1 MPGDM
6 KPYMD
11 LAEIAAQEFQN
22 KTGRYLDPN
31 LIWAQWY
38 HETGGFTSE
47 LFRTGNNLGGFTT
60 TEDMGDDWRQPDGD
74 LWYRPFSSREEGA
87 RFAGAY
93 LANYVENGI
102 ADATDPVSYAQAL
115 KNGGYYG
122 ASVEEYASGLTSAL
136 GVSPDFQVFEEAHPI
151 GPWGETPAPIPE
163 DNRHPSYV
171 ERTWEEIKDKFID
184 NAVDDGAWAVLRNL
198 WANINASGVSH
209 FLDTYNPS
217 QEEVEMVKR
226 ELPDTDTQGNKIAGA
241 LAAQEYVLTHASSAE
256 ALQELLYMKQE
267 DMQRR
272 ARVSQMEYGLSTLG
286 SVVGALFDPVTIV
299 AAGVSGGT
307 ALLAKAG
314 KVAAL
319 TKKISLLKKQMRVSS
334 AITGMDNF
342 AIQCGTKVALGSAV
356 ATTNRW
362 AAKNYGGWEP
372 DYASAA
378 FLGGAIGGAIGL
390 AGRLRK
396 AGVRGKKINALED
409 TIEQTKRTIVAQ
421 AEDYV
426 SPMSHKGQVV
436 DYLSKVNQ
444 RRLADGSK
452 EAQELMD
459 ANKLFI
465 VSREHAEKL
474 AAHNGISLDKKAVAF
489 TDKASGVS
497 VLLSDKVTPKNIK
510 GLVAHEVG
518 VHQGFKAIVKDKKM
532 YDNIMDIVK
541 QKMQRSSNKAWRQA
555 AKQADTP
562 EEALAYWAEHTFNN
576 KDSLWKYL
584 KKALYKNEEDLSD
597 VALKK
602 LVQQSLKTT
611 GLSALVKHQQAYQDV
626 VHLIEKRRY
635 NKGAIKSYRNWEKAK
650 QQTKTTDK
658 AIQYWL
664 SHYYD
669 ENDRVWQKLKRSL
682 DTQGMQINDADIRD
696 ILVRGYAF
704 KNQPVASSLSDGSN
718 VVMDIHY
725 SKDNMLTPVHET
737 FMDTKGAVSKENK
750 HWYLDFLGLHFSPGE
765 WLEAGWLPGTLYGK
779 LSSSR
784 LPRLREAANILLH
797 DAQMRGHER
806 FGMTQSTEDIK
817 RFMQDRWLS
826 MYNDFMDDRIKY
838 TVKTYGHVGALRNK
852 YINKVNEDIVKCYNL
867 LNENC
872 AALGKT
878 DTLSKYPAEIVS
890 LARRM
895 KAIRKDMMEFGAAE
909 GEKLG
914 GRKGTGAYLSHDGLF
929 NDDEFY
935 RIVDMDKMYD
945 YVGAHYYG
953 GTKGWDKFQDMLTD
967 YAKRNANKKVIREQ
981 LEHKAKQDFDI
992 ARLQYNSKPHGPKD
1006 VPPVKTDVTDE
1017 AVDAWIEENAKDWA
1031 FGIKDR
1037 HMSDMEF
1044 MDGDVSTFRDSM
1056 ASFNHRFPMDT
1067 SAEMDIGN
1075 GVTFCFDR
1083 DMRDFDIDKIMP
1095 QMINRMSGDVA
1106 LHATFGE
1113 GGTKD
1118 FLDTCAQE
1126 LEKSKHILGKGGAE
1140 RQKDALRRSI
1150 QMIRGVGDYNTADMK
1165 NWNLLSNMIR
1175 KHSYANVGGNMTFAQ
1190 TGEIGSMVAY
1200 SGFHSLLSG
1209 IPVFG
1214 KTLAR
1219 GWRHMSNG
1227 ELASI
1232 AEAAEKHLKGESI
1245 ATKAWH
1251 MSSSMTNRAFS
1262 QTMAHNDDGSRTLL
1276 STVAD
1281 NAYKWTHRESL
1292 LTSTV
1297 NQMTKLTD
1305 AMEQESRISAI
1316 TDLIDWANGKT
1327 FSAFRNPVS
1336 VKKLKAA
1343 GVSDTVSMK
1352 RDIKK
1357 YLDVPQD
1364 QVAAS
1369 MDKWMQ
1375 ESPDTFTLWRQLVRN
1390 QSLRSIQQQTIG
1402 NTGYLK
1408 DANWFTKLFFQFKD
1422 FTFRTINGQMMRA
1435 LQSHEVDDG
1444 LALMFSMGTNAMTY
1458 YGLTVARGYAMYP
1471 NDQAKREA
1479 FFDRN
1484 LTPQRLALAG
1494 LTRAS
1499 FMSILSVGTD
1509 VAEMFTNF
1517 QGFRTTVDNTYKKPR
1532 SDMSVSGKLGRAIG
1546 QAPAIGVLD
1555 KTAYGAVGAYDL
1567 ATHQGDTR
1575 DFDNLMRSLPL
1586 GSWWAMVG
1594 VSSLIKDK
1602 VNIKKP
1608 KTKKPTPKK
1617 KVYKQ
1622 KGLLEKLTGG

>member
-1 MPGDM
+1 M

-74 LWYRPFSSREEGA
+74 LWYKPFSSREDGA

-163 DNRHPSYV
+163 DNRHPSYF
-171 ERTWEEIKDKFID
+171 ERTWEETKDKFID

-378 FLGGAIGGAIGL
+378 FLGGTIGGAIGL

-474 AAHNGISLDKKAVAF
+474 AAYNGISLDKKAVAF

-518 VHQGFKAIVKDKKM
+518 VHQGLQHMMPESSYKQVL
-532 YDNIMDIVK
+532 NTVQ
-541 QKMQRSSNKAWRQA
+541 QKMQTSKNPAWQMA
-555 AKQADTP
+555 AKQANSP
-562 EEALAYWAEHTFNN
+562 EEALAYWVEHSFNKKEKFWQRLKKNIINKDTTDEELKDLIIRGVQNEINN
-576 KDSLWKYL
+576 KQ
-584 KKALYKNEEDLSD
+584 
-597 VALKK
+597 VVTP
-602 LVQQSLKTT
+602 LV
-611 GLSALVKHQQAYQDV
+611 
-626 VHLIEKRRY
+626 
-635 NKGAIKSYRNWEKAK
+635 
-650 QQTKTTDK
+650 
-658 AIQYWL
+658 
-664 SHYYD
+664 
-669 ENDRVWQKLKRSL
+669 
-682 DTQGMQINDADIRD
+682 
-696 ILVRGYAF
+696 
-704 KNQPVASSLSDGSN
+704 DGSN

-779 LSSSR
+779 LASSR

-872 AALGKT
+872 AALGKA

-953 GTKGWDKFQDMLTD
+953 GAKGWDKFQDMLTD
-967 YAKRNANKKVIREQ
+967 YARRNANRKVIREQ
-981 LEHKAKQDFDI
+981 LEHKAQQDFDI
-992 ARLQYNSKPHGPKD
+992 ARLQYNSKSHGPKD

-1044 MDGDVSTFRDSM
+1044 MDGDVSTFRDNM

-1118 FLDTCAQE
+1118 FLDTCTQE

-1140 RQKDALRRSI
+1140 RQKDVLRRSI

-1165 NWNLLSNMIR
+1165 NMNLLSNMIR

-1219 GWRHMSNG
+1219 GWRHMSKG

-1232 AEAAEKHLKGESI
+1232 AEAAEKHLRGESI

-1262 QTMAHNDDGSRTLL
+1262 QTMAHNDDNSRTLL

-1281 NAYKWTHRESL
+1281 SAYKWTHRESL

-1336 VKKLKAA
+1336 AKKLKAA

-1408 DANWFTKLFFQFKD
+1408 DANCFTKLFFQFKD

-1444 LALMFSMGTNAMTY
+1444 MALMFSMGTNAMTY
-1458 YGLTVARGYAMYP
+1458 YGMTVARGYAMYP
-1471 NDQAKREA
+1471 NDTAKRDA

-1509 VAEMFTNF
+1509 VAEMTTGF
-1517 QGFRTTVDNTYKKPR
+1517 QGFRTTVDNTYKKPY
-1532 SDMSVSGKLGRAIG
+1532 SDMSVGGKAGKFFG
-1546 QAPAIGVLD
+1546 QAPAAGVID
-1555 KTAYGAVGAYDL
+1555 KTTYGTIGAYNL

-1594 VSSLIKDK
+1594 VSSLIKD
-1602 VNIKKP
+1602 NLNLKKP
-1608 KTKKPTPKK
+1608 RPKK
-1617 KVYKQ
+1617 VAPKKREHKQ

>member
-163 DNRHPSYV
+163 DNRHPSYF
-171 ERTWEEIKDKFID
+171 ERTWEETKDKFID

-241 LAAQEYVLTHASSAE
+241 LAAQDYVLTHASSAE

-378 FLGGAIGGAIGL
+378 FLGGAIGGVIGL

-474 AAHNGISLDKKAVAF
+474 AAYNGISLDKKALAF

-518 VHQGFKAIVKDKKM
+518 VHQGLQHMIPESSYKQLLNTVQ
-532 YDNIMDIVK
+532 
-541 QKMQRSSNKAWRQA
+541 QKMQTSKDPAWQIA
-555 AKQADTP
+555 AKQADNP
-562 EEALAYWAEHTFNN
+562 EEALAYWVEHSFNKKEKFWQRLKKNITNKEATDEELKDLIIRGVQNEINN
-576 KDSLWKYL
+576 K
-584 KKALYKNEEDLSD
+584 
-597 VALKK
+597 
-602 LVQQSLKTT
+602 Q
-611 GLSALVKHQQAYQDV
+611 V
-626 VHLIEKRRY
+626 V
-635 NKGAIKSYRNWEKAK
+635 
-650 QQTKTTDK
+650 T
-658 AIQYWL
+658 
-664 SHYYD
+664 
-669 ENDRVWQKLKRSL
+669 
-682 DTQGMQINDADIRD
+682 
-696 ILVRGYAF
+696 
-704 KNQPVASSLSDGSN
+704 PLSDGSN

-779 LSSSR
+779 LASSR

-806 FGMTQSTEDIK
+806 FGMTQPTEDIK

-953 GTKGWDKFQDMLTD
+953 GAKGWDKFQDMLTD

-1017 AVDAWIEENAKDWA
+1017 AVDAWIDENAKDWA
-1031 FGIKDR
+1031 FGIRDR

-1044 MDGDVSTFRDSM
+1044 MDGDVSTFRDNM

-1190 TGEIGSMVAY
+1190 TGEIGSMAAY

-1227 ELASI
+1227 EMASI

-1281 NAYKWTHRESL
+1281 SAYKWTHRESL

-1336 VKKLKAA
+1336 AKKLKAA

-1357 YLDVPQD
+1357 YLDVSQD

-1408 DANWFTKLFFQFKD
+1408 DANWYTKLFFQFKD

-1444 LALMFSMGTNAMTY
+1444 MALMFSMGTNAMTY

-1471 NDQAKREA
+1471 NDTAKREA

-1509 VAEMFTNF
+1509 VAEMFTDF

-1532 SDMSVSGKLGRAIG
+1532 SDMSVSGKLGKAIG

>member
-163 DNRHPSYV
+163 DNRHPSYF
-171 ERTWEEIKDKFID
+171 ERTWEETKDKFID

-256 ALQELLYMKQE
+256 ALQELLHMKQE

-396 AGVRGKKINALED
+396 ADVRGKKINALED

-518 VHQGFKAIVKDKKM
+518 VHQGLQH
-532 YDNIMDIVK
+532 IMPESSYKQLLNTVQ
-541 QKMQRSSNKAWRQA
+541 QKMQTSKDPAWQIA
-555 AKQADTP
+555 AKQADNP
-562 EEALAYWAEHTFNN
+562 EEALAYWVEHSFNKKEKFWQRLKKNITNKEATDEELKDLIIRGVQNEINN
-576 KDSLWKYL
+576 K
-584 KKALYKNEEDLSD
+584 
-597 VALKK
+597 
-602 LVQQSLKTT
+602 Q
-611 GLSALVKHQQAYQDV
+611 V
-626 VHLIEKRRY
+626 VTPL
-635 NKGAIKSYRNWEKAK
+635 A
-650 QQTKTTDK
+650 
-658 AIQYWL
+658 
-664 SHYYD
+664 
-669 ENDRVWQKLKRSL
+669 
-682 DTQGMQINDADIRD
+682 
-696 ILVRGYAF
+696 
-704 KNQPVASSLSDGSN
+704 DGSN

-725 SKDNMLTPVHET
+725 SKNNMLTPVHET

-779 LSSSR
+779 LASSR

-826 MYNDFMDDRIKY
+826 MYNDFVDDRIKY

-872 AALGKT
+872 AALGKA
-878 DTLSKYPAEIVS
+878 DTLSKCPAEIVS

-953 GTKGWDKFQDMLTD
+953 GAKGWDKFQDMLTD
-967 YAKRNANKKVIREQ
+967 YAKRNANRKVIREQ

-992 ARLQYNSKPHGPKD
+992 ARLKYNSKPHGPKD
-1006 VPPVKTDVTDE
+1006 VPPVKTYVTDE
-1017 AVDAWIEENAKDWA
+1017 VVDAWIEENAKDWA
-1031 FGIKDR
+1031 FGIRDR

-1044 MDGDVSTFRDSM
+1044 MDGDVSTFRDNM

-1281 NAYKWTHRESL
+1281 SAYKWTHRESL

-1336 VKKLKAA
+1336 AKKLKAA

-1408 DANWFTKLFFQFKD
+1408 DANWYTKLFFQFKD

-1444 LALMFSMGTNAMTY
+1444 MALMFSMGTNAMTY

-1471 NDQAKREA
+1471 NDTAKRDA

-1509 VAEMFTNF
+1509 VAEMFTDF

-1532 SDMSVSGKLGRAIG
+1532 SDMSVSGKLGKAIG

-1555 KTAYGAVGAYDL
+1555 KTAYGAAGAYDL

-1617 KVYKQ
+1617 KIYKQ

>member
-74 LWYRPFSSREEGA
+74 LWYKPFSSREEGA

-163 DNRHPSYV
+163 DNRHPSYF
-171 ERTWEEIKDKFID
+171 ERTWEETKDKFID

-256 ALQELLYMKQE
+256 ALQELLHMKQE

-286 SVVGALFDPVTIV
+286 SIVGALFDPVTIV

-474 AAHNGISLDKKAVAF
+474 AAYNGISLDKKAVAF

-518 VHQGFKAIVKDKKM
+518 VHQGLQH
-532 YDNIMDIVK
+532 IMPESSYKQLLNTVQ
-541 QKMQRSSNKAWRQA
+541 QKMQTSKDPAWQIA
-555 AKQADTP
+555 AKQADNP
-562 EEALAYWAEHTFNN
+562 EEALAYWVEHSFNKKEKFWQRLKKNITNKEATDEELKDLIIRGVQNEINN
-576 KDSLWKYL
+576 K
-584 KKALYKNEEDLSD
+584 
-597 VALKK
+597 
-602 LVQQSLKTT
+602 Q
-611 GLSALVKHQQAYQDV
+611 V
-626 VHLIEKRRY
+626 VTPL
-635 NKGAIKSYRNWEKAK
+635 A
-650 QQTKTTDK
+650 
-658 AIQYWL
+658 
-664 SHYYD
+664 
-669 ENDRVWQKLKRSL
+669 
-682 DTQGMQINDADIRD
+682 
-696 ILVRGYAF
+696 
-704 KNQPVASSLSDGSN
+704 DGSN

-779 LSSSR
+779 LASSR

-826 MYNDFMDDRIKY
+826 MYNDFVDDRIKY

-872 AALGKT
+872 AALGKS

-953 GTKGWDKFQDMLTD
+953 GAKGWDKFQDMLTD
-967 YAKRNANKKVIREQ
+967 YARRNANRTVIREQ

-1006 VPPVKTDVTDE
+1006 VPPVKTEVTDE
-1017 AVDAWIEENAKDWA
+1017 IVGAWIDENAKDWA
-1031 FGIKDR
+1031 FGIRDR

-1281 NAYKWTHRESL
+1281 SAYKWTHRESL

-1336 VKKLKAA
+1336 AKKLKAV

-1408 DANWFTKLFFQFKD
+1408 DANWYTKLFFQFKD

-1444 LALMFSMGTNAMTY
+1444 MALMFSMGTNAMTY
-1458 YGLTVARGYAMYP
+1458 YGLTVVRGYAMYP

-1484 LTPQRLALAG
+1484 LTAQRLALAG

-1509 VAEMFTNF
+1509 VAEMFTDF

-1532 SDMSVSGKLGRAIG
+1532 SDMTVSGKLGKAIG

-1555 KTAYGAVGAYDL
+1555 KTAYGAAGAYDL

>member
-74 LWYRPFSSREEGA
+74 LWYKPFSSREEGA

-163 DNRHPSYV
+163 DNRHPSYF
-171 ERTWEEIKDKFID
+171 ERTWEETKDKFID

-256 ALQELLYMKQE
+256 ALQELLYMKRE

-356 ATTNRW
+356 STTNRW

-474 AAHNGISLDKKAVAF
+474 AAYNGVSLDKKAAAF

-518 VHQGFKAIVKDKKM
+518 VHQGLQHMMPESSYKQLLNTVQ
-532 YDNIMDIVK
+532 
-541 QKMQRSSNKAWRQA
+541 QKMQTSKDPAWQIA
-555 AKQADTP
+555 AKQADNP
-562 EEALAYWAEHTFNN
+562 EEALAYWVEHSFNKKEKFWQRLKKNITNKEATDEELKDLIIRGVQNEINN
-576 KDSLWKYL
+576 K
-584 KKALYKNEEDLSD
+584 
-597 VALKK
+597 
-602 LVQQSLKTT
+602 Q
-611 GLSALVKHQQAYQDV
+611 V
-626 VHLIEKRRY
+626 VTPL
-635 NKGAIKSYRNWEKAK
+635 A
-650 QQTKTTDK
+650 
-658 AIQYWL
+658 
-664 SHYYD
+664 
-669 ENDRVWQKLKRSL
+669 
-682 DTQGMQINDADIRD
+682 
-696 ILVRGYAF
+696 
-704 KNQPVASSLSDGSN
+704 DGSN

-878 DTLSKYPAEIVS
+878 DTLSKYPADIVS

-895 KAIRKDMMEFGAAE
+895 KALRKDMMEFGAAE

-935 RIVDMDKMYD
+935 RVVNMDKMYD

-953 GTKGWDKFQDMLTD
+953 GSKGWDKFQEMLTD

-1006 VPPVKTDVTDE
+1006 VPPVKIEVTDE

-1165 NWNLLSNMIR
+1165 NMNLLSNMIR

-1281 NAYKWTHRESL
+1281 SAYKWTHRESL

-1327 FSAFRNPVS
+1327 FSVFRNPVS
-1336 VKKLKAA
+1336 AKKLKAA

-1357 YLDVPQD
+1357 YLDVSQD

-1408 DANWFTKLFFQFKD
+1408 DANWYTKLFFQFKD

-1444 LALMFSMGTNAMTY
+1444 MALMFSMGTNAMTY

-1471 NDQAKREA
+1471 NDTAKREA

-1509 VAEMFTNF
+1509 VAEMTTGF
-1517 QGFRTTVDNTYKKPR
+1517 QGFRTTVDNTYKKPY
-1532 SDMSVSGKLGRAIG
+1532 SDMSVGGKAGKFFG
-1546 QAPAIGVLD
+1546 QAPAAGVID
-1555 KTAYGAVGAYDL
+1555 KTTYGTIGAYNL

-1594 VSSLIKDK
+1594 VSSLIKD
-1602 VNIKKP
+1602 NLNLKKP
-1608 KTKKPTPKK
+1608 RPKK
-1617 KVYKQ
+1617 VAPKKREHKQ

>member
-163 DNRHPSYV
+163 DNRHPSYF
-171 ERTWEEIKDKFID
+171 ERTWEETKDKFID

-256 ALQELLYMKQE
+256 ALQELLHMKQE

-286 SVVGALFDPVTIV
+286 SIVGALFDPVTIV

-474 AAHNGISLDKKAVAF
+474 AAYNGISLDKKAVAF

-518 VHQGFKAIVKDKKM
+518 VHQGLQH
-532 YDNIMDIVK
+532 IMPENSYKQLLNTVQ
-541 QKMQRSSNKAWRQA
+541 QKMQTSKDPAWQIA
-555 AKQADTP
+555 AKQADNP
-562 EEALAYWAEHTFNN
+562 EEALAYWVEHSFNKKEKFWQRLKKNITNKEATDEELKDLIIRGVQNEINN
-576 KDSLWKYL
+576 K
-584 KKALYKNEEDLSD
+584 
-597 VALKK
+597 
-602 LVQQSLKTT
+602 Q
-611 GLSALVKHQQAYQDV
+611 V
-626 VHLIEKRRY
+626 VTPL
-635 NKGAIKSYRNWEKAK
+635 A
-650 QQTKTTDK
+650 
-658 AIQYWL
+658 
-664 SHYYD
+664 
-669 ENDRVWQKLKRSL
+669 
-682 DTQGMQINDADIRD
+682 
-696 ILVRGYAF
+696 
-704 KNQPVASSLSDGSN
+704 DGSN

-725 SKDNMLTPVHET
+725 SKNNMLTPVHET

-779 LSSSR
+779 LASSR

-826 MYNDFMDDRIKY
+826 MYNDFVDDRIKY

-872 AALGKT
+872 AALGKA
-878 DTLSKYPAEIVS
+878 DTLSKCPAEIVS

-953 GTKGWDKFQDMLTD
+953 GAKGWDKFQDMLTD
-967 YAKRNANKKVIREQ
+967 YAKRNANRKVIREQ

-992 ARLQYNSKPHGPKD
+992 ARLKYNSKPHGPKD
-1006 VPPVKTDVTDE
+1006 APPIKTDVTDE
-1017 AVDAWIEENAKDWA
+1017 VVDAWIEENAKDWA
-1031 FGIKDR
+1031 FGIRDR

-1044 MDGDVSTFRDSM
+1044 MDGDVSTFRDNM

-1281 NAYKWTHRESL
+1281 SAYKWTHRESL

-1327 FSAFRNPVS
+1327 FSVFRNPVS
-1336 VKKLKAA
+1336 AKKLKAA

-1408 DANWFTKLFFQFKD
+1408 DANWYTKLFFQFKD

-1444 LALMFSMGTNAMTY
+1444 MALMFSMGTNAMTY

-1471 NDQAKREA
+1471 NDTAKRDA

-1532 SDMSVSGKLGRAIG
+1532 SDMSVSGKLGKAIG

-1555 KTAYGAVGAYDL
+1555 KTAYGAAGAYDL

>member
-163 DNRHPSYV
+163 DNRHPSYF
-171 ERTWEEIKDKFID
+171 ERTWEETKDKFID

-256 ALQELLYMKQE
+256 ALQELLHMKQE

-286 SVVGALFDPVTIV
+286 SIVGALFDPVTIV

-474 AAHNGISLDKKAVAF
+474 AAYNGISLDKKAVAF

-518 VHQGFKAIVKDKKM
+518 VHQGLQH
-532 YDNIMDIVK
+532 IMPESSYKQLLNTVQ
-541 QKMQRSSNKAWRQA
+541 QKMQTSKDPAWQIA
-555 AKQADTP
+555 AKQADNP
-562 EEALAYWAEHTFNN
+562 EEALAYWVEHSFNKKEKFWQRLKKNITNKEATDEELKDLIIRGVQNEINN
-576 KDSLWKYL
+576 K
-584 KKALYKNEEDLSD
+584 
-597 VALKK
+597 
-602 LVQQSLKTT
+602 Q
-611 GLSALVKHQQAYQDV
+611 V
-626 VHLIEKRRY
+626 VTPL
-635 NKGAIKSYRNWEKAK
+635 A
-650 QQTKTTDK
+650 
-658 AIQYWL
+658 
-664 SHYYD
+664 
-669 ENDRVWQKLKRSL
+669 
-682 DTQGMQINDADIRD
+682 
-696 ILVRGYAF
+696 
-704 KNQPVASSLSDGSN
+704 DGSN

-725 SKDNMLTPVHET
+725 SKNNMLTPVHET

-779 LSSSR
+779 LASSR

-826 MYNDFMDDRIKY
+826 MYNDFVDDRIKY

-872 AALGKT
+872 AALGKA
-878 DTLSKYPAEIVS
+878 DTLSKCPAEIVS

-895 KAIRKDMMEFGAAE
+895 KAIRKDMMEFGVTE

-953 GTKGWDKFQDMLTD
+953 GAKGWDKFQDMLTD
-967 YAKRNANKKVIREQ
+967 YAKRNANRKVIREQ

-992 ARLQYNSKPHGPKD
+992 ARLKYNSKPHGPKD

-1031 FGIKDR
+1031 FGIRDR

-1044 MDGDVSTFRDSM
+1044 MDGDVSTFRDNM

-1165 NWNLLSNMIR
+1165 NMNLLSNMIR

-1219 GWRHMSNG
+1219 GWRHMSKG

-1251 MSSSMTNRAFS
+1251 MSSSMTNHAFS
-1262 QTMAHNDDGSRTLL
+1262 QSMAHNDDGSRTLL

-1352 RDIKK
+1352 QDIKK

-1364 QVAAS
+1364 QVATS

-1408 DANWFTKLFFQFKD
+1408 DANWYTKLFFQFKD

-1444 LALMFSMGTNAMTY
+1444 MALMFSMGTNAMTY

-1484 LTPQRLALAG
+1484 LTAQRLALAG

-1509 VAEMFTNF
+1509 VAEMFTDF

-1532 SDMSVSGKLGRAIG
+1532 SDMTVSGKLGKAIG

-1555 KTAYGAVGAYDL
+1555 KTAYGAAGAYDL

>member
-163 DNRHPSYV
+163 DNRHPSYF
-171 ERTWEEIKDKFID
+171 ERTWEETKDKFID

-209 FLDTYNPS
+209 FLNTYNPS

-474 AAHNGISLDKKAVAF
+474 AAYNGISLDKKAVAF

-518 VHQGFKAIVKDKKM
+518 VHQGLQHMMPENSYKQLLNTVQ
-532 YDNIMDIVK
+532 
-541 QKMQRSSNKAWRQA
+541 QKMQTSKDPAWQIA
-555 AKQADTP
+555 AKQADNP
-562 EEALAYWAEHTFNN
+562 EEALAYWVEHSFNKKEKFWQRLKKNITNKEATDEELKDLIIRGVQNEINN
-576 KDSLWKYL
+576 K
-584 KKALYKNEEDLSD
+584 
-597 VALKK
+597 
-602 LVQQSLKTT
+602 Q
-611 GLSALVKHQQAYQDV
+611 V
-626 VHLIEKRRY
+626 VTPL
-635 NKGAIKSYRNWEKAK
+635 
-650 QQTKTTDK
+650 T
-658 AIQYWL
+658 
-664 SHYYD
+664 
-669 ENDRVWQKLKRSL
+669 
-682 DTQGMQINDADIRD
+682 
-696 ILVRGYAF
+696 
-704 KNQPVASSLSDGSN
+704 DGSN

-826 MYNDFMDDRIKY
+826 MYNDFLDDRIKY

-872 AALGKT
+872 AALGKA

-914 GRKGTGAYLSHDGLF
+914 GRKGTGAYLSHGGLF

-967 YAKRNANKKVIREQ
+967 YARRNANRKVIREQ
-981 LEHKAKQDFDI
+981 LEHKAQQDFDI

-1006 VPPVKTDVTDE
+1006 APPVKTDVTDE
-1017 AVDAWIEENAKDWA
+1017 VVDAWIEENAKDWA

-1044 MDGDVSTFRDSM
+1044 MDGDVSTFRDNM

-1281 NAYKWTHRESL
+1281 SAYKWTHRESL

-1336 VKKLKAA
+1336 AKKLKAA

-1444 LALMFSMGTNAMTY
+1444 MALMFSMGTNAMTY

-1484 LTPQRLALAG
+1484 LTAQRLALAG

-1509 VAEMFTNF
+1509 VAEMTTGF
-1517 QGFRTTVDNTYKKPR
+1517 QGFRTTVDNTYKKPY
-1532 SDMSVSGKLGRAIG
+1532 SDMSVGGKAGKFFG
-1546 QAPAIGVLD
+1546 QAPAAGVID
-1555 KTAYGAVGAYDL
+1555 KTTYGTIGAYNL

-1594 VSSLIKDK
+1594 VSSLIKD
-1602 VNIKKP
+1602 NLNLKKP
-1608 KTKKPTPKK
+1608 RPKK
-1617 KVYKQ
+1617 VAPKKREHKQ

>member
-74 LWYRPFSSREEGA
+74 LWYKPFSSREEGA

-163 DNRHPSYV
+163 DNRHPSYF
-171 ERTWEEIKDKFID
+171 ERTWEETKDKFID

-226 ELPDTDTQGNKIAGA
+226 ELPDTDTQGNKITGA

-256 ALQELLYMKQE
+256 ALQELLHMKQE

-286 SVVGALFDPVTIV
+286 SIAGALFDPVTIV

-307 ALLAKAG
+307 ALLTKAG

-474 AAHNGISLDKKAVAF
+474 AAHNGVSLDKKAVAF

-518 VHQGFKAIVKDKKM
+518 VHQGLQHMMPESSYKQLLNTVQ
-532 YDNIMDIVK
+532 
-541 QKMQRSSNKAWRQA
+541 QKMQTSKDPAWQIA
-555 AKQADTP
+555 TKQADNP
-562 EEALAYWAEHTFNN
+562 EEALAYWVEHSFNKKEKFWQRLKKNITNKEATDEELKDLIIRGVHNEINN
-576 KDSLWKYL
+576 K
-584 KKALYKNEEDLSD
+584 
-597 VALKK
+597 
-602 LVQQSLKTT
+602 Q
-611 GLSALVKHQQAYQDV
+611 V
-626 VHLIEKRRY
+626 VTPL
-635 NKGAIKSYRNWEKAK
+635 A
-650 QQTKTTDK
+650 
-658 AIQYWL
+658 
-664 SHYYD
+664 
-669 ENDRVWQKLKRSL
+669 
-682 DTQGMQINDADIRD
+682 
-696 ILVRGYAF
+696 
-704 KNQPVASSLSDGSN
+704 DGSN

-737 FMDTKGAVSKENK
+737 FMDTKRAVSKENK

-779 LSSSR
+779 LASSR
-784 LPRLREAANILLH
+784 LPRLREAANVLLH
-797 DAQMRGHER
+797 DAQMRGHEKY
-806 FGMTQSTEDIK
+806 GMTQSTEDIK

-872 AALGKT
+872 AALGKA
-878 DTLSKYPAEIVS
+878 DTLAKYPADIVS

-914 GRKGTGAYLSHDGLF
+914 GRKGTGAYLSHGGLF

-953 GTKGWDKFQDMLTD
+953 GAKGWDKFQDMLTD
-967 YAKRNANKKVIREQ
+967 YARRNANRKVIREQ
-981 LEHKAKQDFDI
+981 LEHKAQQDFDI

-1044 MDGDVSTFRDSM
+1044 MDGDVSTFRDNM

-1067 SAEMDIGN
+1067 STEMDIGN

-1118 FLDTCAQE
+1118 FLDTCTQE

-1281 NAYKWTHRESL
+1281 SAYKWTHRESL

-1336 VKKLKAA
+1336 AKKLKAV

-1408 DANWFTKLFFQFKD
+1408 DANWYTKLFFQFKD

-1444 LALMFSMGTNAMTY
+1444 MALMFSMGTNAMTY

-1484 LTPQRLALAG
+1484 LTAQRLALAG

-1509 VAEMFTNF
+1509 VAEMFTDF

-1532 SDMSVSGKLGRAIG
+1532 SDMTVSGKLGKAIG

-1555 KTAYGAVGAYDL
+1555 KTAYGAAGAYDL

>member
-163 DNRHPSYV
+163 DNRHPSYF
-171 ERTWEEIKDKFID
+171 ERTWEETKDKFID

-256 ALQELLYMKQE
+256 ALQELLHMKQE

-286 SVVGALFDPVTIV
+286 SIVGALFDPVTIV

-319 TKKISLLKKQMRVSS
+319 TKKISLLKKQMRVAS

-518 VHQGFKAIVKDKKM
+518 VHQGLQH
-532 YDNIMDIVK
+532 IMPESSYKQLLNTVQ
-541 QKMQRSSNKAWRQA
+541 QKMQTSKNPAWQIA
-555 AKQADTP
+555 AKQADNP
-562 EEALAYWAEHTFNN
+562 EEALAYWVEHSFNKKEKFWQRLKKNITNKEATDEELKDLIIRGVQNEINN
-576 KDSLWKYL
+576 KQ
-584 KKALYKNEEDLSD
+584 
-597 VALKK
+597 VATPL
-602 LVQQSLKTT
+602 
-611 GLSALVKHQQAYQDV
+611 A
-626 VHLIEKRRY
+626 
-635 NKGAIKSYRNWEKAK
+635 
-650 QQTKTTDK
+650 
-658 AIQYWL
+658 
-664 SHYYD
+664 
-669 ENDRVWQKLKRSL
+669 
-682 DTQGMQINDADIRD
+682 
-696 ILVRGYAF
+696 
-704 KNQPVASSLSDGSN
+704 DGSN

-737 FMDTKGAVSKENK
+737 FMDTKGAVAKENK

-872 AALGKT
+872 AALGKA
-878 DTLSKYPAEIVS
+878 DTLAKYPADIVS

-895 KAIRKDMMEFGAAE
+895 KALRKDMMEFGAAE

-953 GTKGWDKFQDMLTD
+953 GTKGWDKFQEMLTD
-967 YAKRNANKKVIREQ
+967 YARRNANRKVIREQ

-1006 VPPVKTDVTDE
+1006 VPPVKIDVTDE

-1044 MDGDVSTFRDSM
+1044 MDGDVSTFRDNM

-1165 NWNLLSNMIR
+1165 NMNLLSNMIR
-1175 KHSYANVGGNMTFAQ
+1175 KHSYANVGGNMAFAQ

-1219 GWRHMSNG
+1219 GWRHMSNE

-1336 VKKLKAA
+1336 AKKLKAA

-1444 LALMFSMGTNAMTY
+1444 MALMFSMGTNAMTY

-1471 NDQAKREA
+1471 NDTAKRDA

-1509 VAEMFTNF
+1509 VAEMFTDF

-1532 SDMSVSGKLGRAIG
+1532 SDMTVSGKLGKAIG

-1555 KTAYGAVGAYDL
+1555 KTAYGAAGAYDL

-1617 KVYKQ
+1617 KAYKQ

>member
-163 DNRHPSYV
+163 DNRHPSYF
-171 ERTWEEIKDKFID
+171 ERTWEETKDKFID

-256 ALQELLYMKQE
+256 ALQELLHMKQE

-286 SVVGALFDPVTIV
+286 SIVGALFDPVTIV

-474 AAHNGISLDKKAVAF
+474 AAYNGISLDKKAVAF

-518 VHQGFKAIVKDKKM
+518 VHQGLQH
-532 YDNIMDIVK
+532 IMPESSYKQLLNTVQ
-541 QKMQRSSNKAWRQA
+541 QKMQTSKDPVWQIA
-555 AKQADTP
+555 AKQADNP
-562 EEALAYWAEHTFNN
+562 EEALAYWVEHSFNKKEKFWQRLKKNITNKEATDEELKDLIIRGVQNEINN
-576 KDSLWKYL
+576 K
-584 KKALYKNEEDLSD
+584 
-597 VALKK
+597 
-602 LVQQSLKTT
+602 Q
-611 GLSALVKHQQAYQDV
+611 V
-626 VHLIEKRRY
+626 VTPL
-635 NKGAIKSYRNWEKAK
+635 A
-650 QQTKTTDK
+650 
-658 AIQYWL
+658 
-664 SHYYD
+664 
-669 ENDRVWQKLKRSL
+669 
-682 DTQGMQINDADIRD
+682 
-696 ILVRGYAF
+696 
-704 KNQPVASSLSDGSN
+704 DGSN

-779 LSSSR
+779 LASSR

-826 MYNDFMDDRIKY
+826 MYNDFMDDRIRY

-852 YINKVNEDIVKCYNL
+852 YINKVNEDIIKCYNL

-872 AALGKT
+872 AALGKA
-878 DTLSKYPAEIVS
+878 DTLSKYPTEIVS

-953 GTKGWDKFQDMLTD
+953 GAKGWDKFQEMLTD
-967 YAKRNANKKVIREQ
+967 YARRNANRKVIREQ

-992 ARLQYNSKPHGPKD
+992 ARLQYNSKPHGLKD
-1006 VPPVKTDVTDE
+1006 VPPVKTEVTDE
-1017 AVDAWIEENAKDWA
+1017 IVDAWIDENAKDWA
-1031 FGIKDR
+1031 FGIRDR

-1281 NAYKWTHRESL
+1281 SAYKWTHRESL

-1336 VKKLKAA
+1336 AKKLKAA

-1364 QVAAS
+1364 QVSTS

-1408 DANWFTKLFFQFKD
+1408 DANWYTKLFFQFKD

-1444 LALMFSMGTNAMTY
+1444 MALMFSMGTNAMTY

-1471 NDQAKREA
+1471 NDTAKRDA

-1509 VAEMFTNF
+1509 VAEMFTDF

-1532 SDMSVSGKLGRAIG
+1532 SDMSVSGKLGKAIG

-1555 KTAYGAVGAYDL
+1555 KTAYGVTGAYDL

>member
-74 LWYRPFSSREEGA
+74 LWYKPFSSREEGA

-163 DNRHPSYV
+163 DNRHPSYF
-171 ERTWEEIKDKFID
+171 ERTWEETKDKFID

-226 ELPDTDTQGNKIAGA
+226 ELPDTDTQGNKITGA

-256 ALQELLYMKQE
+256 ALQELLHMKQE

-474 AAHNGISLDKKAVAF
+474 AAYNGISLDKKAVAF

-518 VHQGFKAIVKDKKM
+518 VHQGLQH
-532 YDNIMDIVK
+532 IMPESSYKQLLNTVQ
-541 QKMQRSSNKAWRQA
+541 QKMQTSKDPAWQIA
-555 AKQADTP
+555 AKQADNP
-562 EEALAYWAEHTFNN
+562 EEALAYWVEHSFNKKEKFWQRLKKNITNKEATDEELKDLIIRGVQNEINN
-576 KDSLWKYL
+576 KR
-584 KKALYKNEEDLSD
+584 
-597 VALKK
+597 
-602 LVQQSLKTT
+602 
-611 GLSALVKHQQAYQDV
+611 V
-626 VHLIEKRRY
+626 VTPL
-635 NKGAIKSYRNWEKAK
+635 A
-650 QQTKTTDK
+650 
-658 AIQYWL
+658 
-664 SHYYD
+664 
-669 ENDRVWQKLKRSL
+669 
-682 DTQGMQINDADIRD
+682 
-696 ILVRGYAF
+696 
-704 KNQPVASSLSDGSN
+704 DGSN

-953 GTKGWDKFQDMLTD
+953 GAKGWDKFQEMLTD

-1281 NAYKWTHRESL
+1281 SAYKWTHRESL

-1336 VKKLKAA
+1336 AKKLKAA

-1444 LALMFSMGTNAMTY
+1444 MALMFSMGTNAMTY

-1471 NDQAKREA
+1471 NDTAKRDA

-1509 VAEMFTNF
+1509 VAEMFTDF

-1532 SDMSVSGKLGRAIG
+1532 SDMSVSGKLGKAIG
-1546 QAPAIGVLD
+1546 QAPAVGVLD
-1555 KTAYGAVGAYDL
+1555 KTTYGVVGAYDL

>member
-74 LWYRPFSSREEGA
+74 LWYKPFSSREAGA

-163 DNRHPSYV
+163 DNRHPSYF
-171 ERTWEEIKDKFID
+171 ERTWEETKDKFID
-184 NAVDDGAWAVLRNL
+184 NAADDGAWAVLRNL

-209 FLDTYNPS
+209 FLDTYKPS

-226 ELPDTDTQGNKIAGA
+226 ELPDTDIQGNKIAGA

-256 ALQELLYMKQE
+256 ALQELLYMKQA

-409 TIEQTKRTIVAQ
+409 TIEQTKRTVVAQ

-474 AAHNGISLDKKAVAF
+474 AAYNGISLDKKAVAF

-518 VHQGFKAIVKDKKM
+518 VHQGLQH
-532 YDNIMDIVK
+532 IMPESSYKQILNTVQ
-541 QKMQRSSNKAWRQA
+541 QKMQTSKNPAWQMA
-555 AKQADTP
+555 AKQANSP
-562 EEALAYWAEHTFNN
+562 EEALAYWVEHSFNKKEKFWQRLKKNIINKDTTDEELKDLIIRGVQNEINN
-576 KDSLWKYL
+576 KQ
-584 KKALYKNEEDLSD
+584 
-597 VALKK
+597 VVTP
-602 LVQQSLKTT
+602 LV
-611 GLSALVKHQQAYQDV
+611 
-626 VHLIEKRRY
+626 
-635 NKGAIKSYRNWEKAK
+635 
-650 QQTKTTDK
+650 
-658 AIQYWL
+658 
-664 SHYYD
+664 
-669 ENDRVWQKLKRSL
+669 
-682 DTQGMQINDADIRD
+682 
-696 ILVRGYAF
+696 
-704 KNQPVASSLSDGSN
+704 DGSN

-779 LSSSR
+779 LASSR

-895 KAIRKDMMEFGAAE
+895 KALRKDMMEFGAAE

-953 GTKGWDKFQDMLTD
+953 GAKGWDKFQEMLTD

-992 ARLQYNSKPHGPKD
+992 ARLQYNSKSHGPKD
-1006 VPPVKTDVTDE
+1006 VPPVKTDITDE

-1140 RQKDALRRSI
+1140 IQKDALRRSI

-1245 ATKAWH
+1245 TTKAWH

-1281 NAYKWTHRESL
+1281 SAYKWTHRESL

-1336 VKKLKAA
+1336 AKKLKAA

-1357 YLDVPQD
+1357 YLDVSQD

-1444 LALMFSMGTNAMTY
+1444 MALMFSMGTNAMTY

-1471 NDQAKREA
+1471 NDTAKREA

-1509 VAEMFTNF
+1509 VAEMTTGF
-1517 QGFRTTVDNTYKKPR
+1517 QGFRTTVDNTYKKPY
-1532 SDMSVSGKLGRAIG
+1532 SDMSVGGKAGKFIG
-1546 QAPAIGVLD
+1546 QAPAAGVID
-1555 KTAYGAVGAYDL
+1555 KTTYGTIGAYNL

-1594 VSSLIKDK
+1594 VSSLIKD
-1602 VNIKKP
+1602 NLNLKKP
-1608 KTKKPTPKK
+1608 RPKK
-1617 KVYKQ
+1617 VAPKKREHKQ

>member
-163 DNRHPSYV
+163 DNRHPSYF
-171 ERTWEEIKDKFID
+171 ERTWEETKDKFID

-518 VHQGFKAIVKDKKM
+518 VHQGLQH
-532 YDNIMDIVK
+532 IMPESSYKQLLNTVQ
-541 QKMQRSSNKAWRQA
+541 QKMQTSKDPAWQIA
-555 AKQADTP
+555 AKQADNP
-562 EEALAYWAEHTFNN
+562 EEALAYWVEHSFNKKEKFWQRLKKNITNKEATDEELKDLIIRGVQNEINN
-576 KDSLWKYL
+576 K
-584 KKALYKNEEDLSD
+584 
-597 VALKK
+597 
-602 LVQQSLKTT
+602 Q
-611 GLSALVKHQQAYQDV
+611 V
-626 VHLIEKRRY
+626 VTPL
-635 NKGAIKSYRNWEKAK
+635 
-650 QQTKTTDK
+650 T
-658 AIQYWL
+658 
-664 SHYYD
+664 
-669 ENDRVWQKLKRSL
+669 
-682 DTQGMQINDADIRD
+682 
-696 ILVRGYAF
+696 
-704 KNQPVASSLSDGSN
+704 DGSN

-779 LSSSR
+779 LASSR

-826 MYNDFMDDRIKY
+826 MYNDFMNDRIKY

-878 DTLSKYPAEIVS
+878 DTLSKYPTEIVS

-953 GTKGWDKFQDMLTD
+953 GAKGWDKFQDMLTD

-1031 FGIKDR
+1031 FGIRDR

-1044 MDGDVSTFRDSM
+1044 MDGDASTFRDNM

-1165 NWNLLSNMIR
+1165 NMNLLSNMIR

-1200 SGFHSLLSG
+1200 SGLHSLLSG

-1219 GWRHMSNG
+1219 GWRHMSNE

-1281 NAYKWTHRESL
+1281 SAYKWTHRESL
-1292 LTSTV
+1292 LASTV

-1336 VKKLKAA
+1336 AKKLKAA

-1444 LALMFSMGTNAMTY
+1444 MALMFSMGTNAMTY

-1471 NDQAKREA
+1471 NDTAKRNA

-1509 VAEMFTNF
+1509 VAEMTTGF
-1517 QGFRTTVDNTYKKPR
+1517 QGFRTTVDNTYKKPY
-1532 SDMSVSGKLGRAIG
+1532 SDMSVGGKAGKFFG
-1546 QAPAIGVLD
+1546 QAPAAGVID
-1555 KTAYGAVGAYDL
+1555 KTTYGTIGAYNL

-1594 VSSLIKDK
+1594 VSSLIKD
-1602 VNIKKP
+1602 NLNLKKP
-1608 KTKKPTPKK
+1608 RPKK
-1617 KVYKQ
+1617 VAPKKREHKQ

>member
-1 MPGDM
+1 M

-163 DNRHPSYV
+163 DNRHPSYF
-171 ERTWEEIKDKFID
+171 ERTWEETKDKFID

-256 ALQELLYMKQE
+256 ALQELLHMKQE

-286 SVVGALFDPVTIV
+286 SIVGALFDPVTIV

-474 AAHNGISLDKKAVAF
+474 AAYNGISLDKKAVAF

-518 VHQGFKAIVKDKKM
+518 VHQGLQH
-532 YDNIMDIVK
+532 IMPESSYKQLLNTVQ
-541 QKMQRSSNKAWRQA
+541 QKMQTSKDPAWQIA
-555 AKQADTP
+555 AKQADNP
-562 EEALAYWAEHTFNN
+562 EEALAYWVEHSFNKKEKFWQRLKKNITNKEATDEELKDLIIRGVQNEINN
-576 KDSLWKYL
+576 K
-584 KKALYKNEEDLSD
+584 
-597 VALKK
+597 
-602 LVQQSLKTT
+602 Q
-611 GLSALVKHQQAYQDV
+611 V
-626 VHLIEKRRY
+626 VTPL
-635 NKGAIKSYRNWEKAK
+635 A
-650 QQTKTTDK
+650 
-658 AIQYWL
+658 
-664 SHYYD
+664 
-669 ENDRVWQKLKRSL
+669 
-682 DTQGMQINDADIRD
+682 
-696 ILVRGYAF
+696 
-704 KNQPVASSLSDGSN
+704 DGSN

-725 SKDNMLTPVHET
+725 SKNNMLTPVHET

-779 LSSSR
+779 LASSR

-826 MYNDFMDDRIKY
+826 MYNDFVDDRIKY

-872 AALGKT
+872 AALGKA
-878 DTLSKYPAEIVS
+878 DTLSKCPAEIVS

-895 KAIRKDMMEFGAAE
+895 KAIRKDMMEFGVAE

-953 GTKGWDKFQDMLTD
+953 GAKGWDKFQDMLTD
-967 YAKRNANKKVIREQ
+967 YAKRNANRKVIREQ

-992 ARLQYNSKPHGPKD
+992 ARLKYNSKPHGPKD

-1017 AVDAWIEENAKDWA
+1017 VVDAWIEENAKDWA
-1031 FGIKDR
+1031 FGIRDR

-1044 MDGDVSTFRDSM
+1044 MDGDVSTFRDNM

-1281 NAYKWTHRESL
+1281 SAYKWTHRESL

-1336 VKKLKAA
+1336 AKKLKAV

-1408 DANWFTKLFFQFKD
+1408 DANWYTKLFFQFKD

-1444 LALMFSMGTNAMTY
+1444 MALMFSMGTNAMTY

-1484 LTPQRLALAG
+1484 LTAQRLALAG

-1509 VAEMFTNF
+1509 VAEMFTDF

-1532 SDMSVSGKLGRAIG
+1532 SDMTVSGKLGKAIG

-1555 KTAYGAVGAYDL
+1555 KTAYGAAGAYDL

>member
-74 LWYRPFSSREEGA
+74 LWYKPFSSREEGA

-163 DNRHPSYV
+163 DNRHPSYF
-171 ERTWEEIKDKFID
+171 ERTWEETKDKFID

-409 TIEQTKRTIVAQ
+409 TIEETKRTIVAQ

-518 VHQGFKAIVKDKKM
+518 VHQGLQHMMPESSYKQLLNTVQ
-532 YDNIMDIVK
+532 
-541 QKMQRSSNKAWRQA
+541 QKMQTSKDPVWQMA
-555 AKQADTP
+555 AKQANSP
-562 EEALAYWAEHTFNN
+562 EEALAYWVEHSFNKKEKFWQRLKKNIINKDTTDEELKDLIIRGVQNEINN
-576 KDSLWKYL
+576 K
-584 KKALYKNEEDLSD
+584 
-597 VALKK
+597 
-602 LVQQSLKTT
+602 Q
-611 GLSALVKHQQAYQDV
+611 V
-626 VHLIEKRRY
+626 VTPL
-635 NKGAIKSYRNWEKAK
+635 A
-650 QQTKTTDK
+650 
-658 AIQYWL
+658 
-664 SHYYD
+664 
-669 ENDRVWQKLKRSL
+669 
-682 DTQGMQINDADIRD
+682 
-696 ILVRGYAF
+696 
-704 KNQPVASSLSDGSN
+704 DGSN

-838 TVKTYGHVGALRNK
+838 TVKTYGHVEALRNK

-872 AALGKT
+872 AALGKA
-878 DTLSKYPAEIVS
+878 DTLAKYPADIVS

-895 KAIRKDMMEFGAAE
+895 KALRKDMMEFGAAE

-935 RIVDMDKMYD
+935 RVVNMDKMYD

-953 GTKGWDKFQDMLTD
+953 GAKGWDKFQEMLTD

-981 LEHKAKQDFDI
+981 LEHKAKQNFDI

-1031 FGIKDR
+1031 FGIRDR

-1044 MDGDVSTFRDSM
+1044 MDGDVSTFRDNM

-1140 RQKDALRRSI
+1140 KQKDALRRSI

-1281 NAYKWTHRESL
+1281 SAYKWTHRESL

-1327 FSAFRNPVS
+1327 FSVFRNPVS
-1336 VKKLKAA
+1336 AKKLKAA

-1408 DANWFTKLFFQFKD
+1408 DANWYTKLFFQFKD

-1444 LALMFSMGTNAMTY
+1444 MALMFSMGTNAMTY

-1471 NDQAKREA
+1471 NDTAKRDA

-1509 VAEMFTNF
+1509 VAEMFTDF

-1532 SDMSVSGKLGRAIG
+1532 SDMSVSGKLGKAIG

-1555 KTAYGAVGAYDL
+1555 KTAYGAAGAYDL

>member
-163 DNRHPSYV
+163 DNRHPSYF
-171 ERTWEEIKDKFID
+171 ERTWEETKDKFID

-256 ALQELLYMKQE
+256 ALQELLHMKQE

-286 SVVGALFDPVTIV
+286 SIVGALFDPVTIV

-474 AAHNGISLDKKAVAF
+474 AAYNGISLDKKAVAF

-518 VHQGFKAIVKDKKM
+518 VHQGLQH
-532 YDNIMDIVK
+532 IMPESSYKQLLNTVQ
-541 QKMQRSSNKAWRQA
+541 QKMQTSKDPAWQIA
-555 AKQADTP
+555 AKQADNP
-562 EEALAYWAEHTFNN
+562 EEALAYWVEHSFNKKEKFWQRLKKNITNKEATDEELKDLIIRGVQNEINN
-576 KDSLWKYL
+576 K
-584 KKALYKNEEDLSD
+584 
-597 VALKK
+597 
-602 LVQQSLKTT
+602 Q
-611 GLSALVKHQQAYQDV
+611 V
-626 VHLIEKRRY
+626 VTPL
-635 NKGAIKSYRNWEKAK
+635 A
-650 QQTKTTDK
+650 
-658 AIQYWL
+658 
-664 SHYYD
+664 
-669 ENDRVWQKLKRSL
+669 
-682 DTQGMQINDADIRD
+682 
-696 ILVRGYAF
+696 
-704 KNQPVASSLSDGSN
+704 DGSN

-725 SKDNMLTPVHET
+725 SKNNMLTPVHET

-779 LSSSR
+779 LASSR

-826 MYNDFMDDRIKY
+826 MYNDFVDDRIKY

-872 AALGKT
+872 AALGKA
-878 DTLSKYPAEIVS
+878 DTLSKCPAEIVS

-953 GTKGWDKFQDMLTD
+953 GAKGWDKFQDMLTD
-967 YAKRNANKKVIREQ
+967 YAKRNANRKVIREQ

-992 ARLQYNSKPHGPKD
+992 ARLKYNSKPHGPKD

-1017 AVDAWIEENAKDWA
+1017 VVDAWIEENAKDWA
-1031 FGIKDR
+1031 FGIRDR

-1044 MDGDVSTFRDSM
+1044 MDGDVSTFRDNM

-1281 NAYKWTHRESL
+1281 SAYKWTHRESL

-1336 VKKLKAA
+1336 AKKLKAV

-1444 LALMFSMGTNAMTY
+1444 MALMFSMGTNAMTY

-1484 LTPQRLALAG
+1484 LTAQRLALAG

-1509 VAEMFTNF
+1509 VAEMFTDF

-1532 SDMSVSGKLGRAIG
+1532 SDMTVSGKLGKAIG

-1555 KTAYGAVGAYDL
+1555 KTAYGAAGAYDL

>member
-1 MPGDM
+1 M

-163 DNRHPSYV
+163 DNRHPSYF
-171 ERTWEEIKDKFID
+171 ERTWEETKDKFID

-256 ALQELLYMKQE
+256 ALQELLHMKQE

-299 AAGVSGGT
+299 AAGISGGT

-409 TIEQTKRTIVAQ
+409 TIEQTKRTIVVQ

-474 AAHNGISLDKKAVAF
+474 AAYNGISLDKKAVAF

-518 VHQGFKAIVKDKKM
+518 VHQGLQH
-532 YDNIMDIVK
+532 IMPESSYKQLLNTVQ
-541 QKMQRSSNKAWRQA
+541 QKMQTSKDPAWQIA
-555 AKQADTP
+555 AKQADNP
-562 EEALAYWAEHTFNN
+562 EEALAYWVEHSFNKKEKFWQRLKKNITNKEATDEELKDLIIRGVQNEINN
-576 KDSLWKYL
+576 K
-584 KKALYKNEEDLSD
+584 
-597 VALKK
+597 
-602 LVQQSLKTT
+602 Q
-611 GLSALVKHQQAYQDV
+611 V
-626 VHLIEKRRY
+626 VTPL
-635 NKGAIKSYRNWEKAK
+635 A
-650 QQTKTTDK
+650 
-658 AIQYWL
+658 
-664 SHYYD
+664 
-669 ENDRVWQKLKRSL
+669 
-682 DTQGMQINDADIRD
+682 
-696 ILVRGYAF
+696 
-704 KNQPVASSLSDGSN
+704 DGSN

-779 LSSSR
+779 LASSR

-826 MYNDFMDDRIKY
+826 MYNDFVDDRIKY

-872 AALGKT
+872 AALGKS

-953 GTKGWDKFQDMLTD
+953 GAKGWDKFQDMLTD
-967 YAKRNANKKVIREQ
+967 YARRNANRTVIREQ

-1006 VPPVKTDVTDE
+1006 VPPVKTEVTDE
-1017 AVDAWIEENAKDWA
+1017 IVGAWIDENAKDWA
-1031 FGIKDR
+1031 FGIRDR

-1281 NAYKWTHRESL
+1281 SAYKWTHRESL

-1336 VKKLKAA
+1336 AKKLKAA

-1364 QVAAS
+1364 QVSTS

-1408 DANWFTKLFFQFKD
+1408 DANWYTKLFFQFKD

-1444 LALMFSMGTNAMTY
+1444 MALMFSMGTNAMTY

-1484 LTPQRLALAG
+1484 LTAQRLALAG

-1509 VAEMFTNF
+1509 VAEMFTDF

-1532 SDMSVSGKLGRAIG
+1532 SDMTVSGKLGKAIG

-1555 KTAYGAVGAYDL
+1555 KTAYGAAGAYDL

>member
-74 LWYRPFSSREEGA
+74 LWYKPFSSREEGA

-163 DNRHPSYV
+163 DNRHPSYF
-171 ERTWEEIKDKFID
+171 ERTWEETKDKFID

-256 ALQELLYMKQE
+256 ALQELLHMKQE

-272 ARVSQMEYGLSTLG
+272 ARVSQMEYGLSTFG
-286 SVVGALFDPVTIV
+286 SIVGALFDPVTIV

-334 AITGMDNF
+334 VITGMDNF

-474 AAHNGISLDKKAVAF
+474 AAYNGISLDKKAVAF

-518 VHQGFKAIVKDKKM
+518 VHQGLQH
-532 YDNIMDIVK
+532 IMPESSYKQLLNTVQ
-541 QKMQRSSNKAWRQA
+541 QKMQTSKDPAWQIA
-555 AKQADTP
+555 AKQADNP
-562 EEALAYWAEHTFNN
+562 EEALAYWVEHSFNKKEKFWQRLKKNITNKEVTDEELKDLIIRGVQNEINN
-576 KDSLWKYL
+576 K
-584 KKALYKNEEDLSD
+584 
-597 VALKK
+597 
-602 LVQQSLKTT
+602 Q
-611 GLSALVKHQQAYQDV
+611 V
-626 VHLIEKRRY
+626 VTPL
-635 NKGAIKSYRNWEKAK
+635 
-650 QQTKTTDK
+650 
-658 AIQYWL
+658 
-664 SHYYD
+664 
-669 ENDRVWQKLKRSL
+669 
-682 DTQGMQINDADIRD
+682 ADD
-696 ILVRGYAF
+696 
-704 KNQPVASSLSDGSN
+704 SN

-779 LSSSR
+779 LASSR

-826 MYNDFMDDRIKY
+826 MYNDFVDDRIKY
-838 TVKTYGHVGALRNK
+838 TVKTYGHLGALRNK

-872 AALGKT
+872 AALGKA

-953 GTKGWDKFQDMLTD
+953 GAKGWDKFQEMLTD
-967 YAKRNANKKVIREQ
+967 YARRNANRKVIREQ

-1017 AVDAWIEENAKDWA
+1017 VVDAWIEENAKDWA
-1031 FGIKDR
+1031 FGIRDR

-1044 MDGDVSTFRDSM
+1044 MDGDVSTFRDNM

-1165 NWNLLSNMIR
+1165 NMNLLSNMIR

-1281 NAYKWTHRESL
+1281 SAYKWTHRESL

-1336 VKKLKAA
+1336 AKKLKAA

-1408 DANWFTKLFFQFKD
+1408 DANWYTKLFFQFKD

-1444 LALMFSMGTNAMTY
+1444 MALMFSMGTNAMTY

-1471 NDQAKREA
+1471 NDTAKRDA

-1509 VAEMFTNF
+1509 VAEMFTDF

-1532 SDMSVSGKLGRAIG
+1532 SDMTVSGKFGKIIG

-1555 KTAYGAVGAYDL
+1555 KTAYGAAGAYDL

>member
-74 LWYRPFSSREEGA
+74 LWYKPFSSREEGA

-122 ASVEEYASGLTSAL
+122 ASVEEYASGLTRAL

-163 DNRHPSYV
+163 DNRHPSYF
-171 ERTWEEIKDKFID
+171 ERTWEETKDKFID

-256 ALQELLYMKQE
+256 ALQELLHMKQE

-286 SVVGALFDPVTIV
+286 SIAGALFDPVTIV

-307 ALLAKAG
+307 ALLTKAG

-474 AAHNGISLDKKAVAF
+474 AAYNGISLDKKAVAF

-518 VHQGFKAIVKDKKM
+518 VHQGLQH
-532 YDNIMDIVK
+532 IMPESSYKQLLNTVQ
-541 QKMQRSSNKAWRQA
+541 QKMQTSKDPAWQIA
-555 AKQADTP
+555 AKQADNP
-562 EEALAYWAEHTFNN
+562 EEALAYWVEHSFNKKEKFWQRLKKNITNKEATDEELKDLIIRGVHNEINN
-576 KDSLWKYL
+576 K
-584 KKALYKNEEDLSD
+584 
-597 VALKK
+597 
-602 LVQQSLKTT
+602 Q
-611 GLSALVKHQQAYQDV
+611 V
-626 VHLIEKRRY
+626 VTPL
-635 NKGAIKSYRNWEKAK
+635 A
-650 QQTKTTDK
+650 
-658 AIQYWL
+658 
-664 SHYYD
+664 
-669 ENDRVWQKLKRSL
+669 
-682 DTQGMQINDADIRD
+682 
-696 ILVRGYAF
+696 
-704 KNQPVASSLSDGSN
+704 DGSN

-779 LSSSR
+779 LASSR
-784 LPRLREAANILLH
+784 LPRLREAANVLLH
-797 DAQMRGHER
+797 DAQMRGHEKY
-806 FGMTQSTEDIK
+806 GMTQSTEDIK

-872 AALGKT
+872 AALGKA
-878 DTLSKYPAEIVS
+878 DTLAKYPADIVS

-953 GTKGWDKFQDMLTD
+953 GAKGWDKFQDMLTD
-967 YAKRNANKKVIREQ
+967 YARRNANRKVIREQ
-981 LEHKAKQDFDI
+981 LEHKAQQDFDI

-1336 VKKLKAA
+1336 AKKLKAA

-1408 DANWFTKLFFQFKD
+1408 DANWYTKLFFQFKD

-1471 NDQAKREA
+1471 NDTAKREA

-1509 VAEMFTNF
+1509 VAEMTTGF
-1517 QGFRTTVDNTYKKPR
+1517 QGFRTTVDNTYKKPY
-1532 SDMSVSGKLGRAIG
+1532 SDMSVGGKLGKAIG

>member
-163 DNRHPSYV
+163 DNRHPSYF
-171 ERTWEEIKDKFID
+171 ERTWEETKDKFID

-226 ELPDTDTQGNKIAGA
+226 ELPDTDTQGNKITGA
-241 LAAQEYVLTHASSAE
+241 LTAQEYVLTHASSAE
-256 ALQELLYMKQE
+256 ALQELLHMKQE

-474 AAHNGISLDKKAVAF
+474 AAYNGISLDKKAMAF

-497 VLLSDKVTPKNIK
+497 ILLSDKVTPKNIK

-518 VHQGFKAIVKDKKM
+518 VHQGLQHMMPESSYKQLLNTVQ
-532 YDNIMDIVK
+532 
-541 QKMQRSSNKAWRQA
+541 QKMQTSKDPAWQIA
-555 AKQADTP
+555 AKQADNP
-562 EEALAYWAEHTFNN
+562 EEALAYWVEHSFNKKEKFWQRLKKNITNKEATDEELKDLIIRGVQNEINN
-576 KDSLWKYL
+576 K
-584 KKALYKNEEDLSD
+584 
-597 VALKK
+597 
-602 LVQQSLKTT
+602 Q
-611 GLSALVKHQQAYQDV
+611 V
-626 VHLIEKRRY
+626 VTPL
-635 NKGAIKSYRNWEKAK
+635 A
-650 QQTKTTDK
+650 
-658 AIQYWL
+658 
-664 SHYYD
+664 
-669 ENDRVWQKLKRSL
+669 
-682 DTQGMQINDADIRD
+682 
-696 ILVRGYAF
+696 
-704 KNQPVASSLSDGSN
+704 DGSN

-737 FMDTKGAVSKENK
+737 FMDTKGAVAKENK

-779 LSSSR
+779 LASSR

-826 MYNDFMDDRIKY
+826 MYNDFVDDRIKY

-872 AALGKT
+872 AALGKS

-953 GTKGWDKFQDMLTD
+953 GAKGWDKFQDMLTD
-967 YAKRNANKKVIREQ
+967 YARRNANRTVIREQ

-1006 VPPVKTDVTDE
+1006 VPPVKTEVTDE
-1017 AVDAWIEENAKDWA
+1017 IVGAWIDENAKDWA
-1031 FGIKDR
+1031 FGIRDR

-1165 NWNLLSNMIR
+1165 NMNLLSNMIR

-1281 NAYKWTHRESL
+1281 SAYKWTHRESL

-1336 VKKLKAA
+1336 AKKLKAA

-1408 DANWFTKLFFQFKD
+1408 DANWYTKLFFQFKD

-1444 LALMFSMGTNAMTY
+1444 MALMFSMGTNAMTY

-1471 NDQAKREA
+1471 NDTAKRDA

-1509 VAEMFTNF
+1509 VAEMFTDF

-1532 SDMSVSGKLGRAIG
+1532 SDMTVSGKLGKAIG

-1555 KTAYGAVGAYDL
+1555 KTAYGAAGAYDL

-1617 KVYKQ
+1617 KAYKQ

>member
-11 LAEIAAQEFQN
+11 LAEIAAQVFQN

-163 DNRHPSYV
+163 DNRHPSYF
-171 ERTWEEIKDKFID
+171 ERTWEETKDKFID

-256 ALQELLYMKQE
+256 ALQELLHMKQE

-474 AAHNGISLDKKAVAF
+474 AAYNGISLDKKAVAF

-518 VHQGFKAIVKDKKM
+518 VHQGLQH
-532 YDNIMDIVK
+532 IMPESSYKQLLNTVQ
-541 QKMQRSSNKAWRQA
+541 QKMQTSKDPAWQIA
-555 AKQADTP
+555 AKQADNP
-562 EEALAYWAEHTFNN
+562 EEALAYWVEHSFNKKEKFWQRLKKNITNKEATDEELKDLIIRGVQNEINN
-576 KDSLWKYL
+576 K
-584 KKALYKNEEDLSD
+584 
-597 VALKK
+597 
-602 LVQQSLKTT
+602 Q
-611 GLSALVKHQQAYQDV
+611 V
-626 VHLIEKRRY
+626 VTPL
-635 NKGAIKSYRNWEKAK
+635 A
-650 QQTKTTDK
+650 
-658 AIQYWL
+658 
-664 SHYYD
+664 
-669 ENDRVWQKLKRSL
+669 
-682 DTQGMQINDADIRD
+682 
-696 ILVRGYAF
+696 
-704 KNQPVASSLSDGSN
+704 DGSN

-725 SKDNMLTPVHET
+725 SKNNMLTPVHET

-779 LSSSR
+779 LASSR

-826 MYNDFMDDRIKY
+826 MYNDFVDDRIKY

-872 AALGKT
+872 AALGKA
-878 DTLSKYPAEIVS
+878 DTLSKCPAEIVS

-953 GTKGWDKFQDMLTD
+953 GAKGWDKFQDMLTD
-967 YAKRNANKKVIREQ
+967 YAKRNANRKVIREQ

-992 ARLQYNSKPHGPKD
+992 ARLKYNSKPHGPKD

-1017 AVDAWIEENAKDWA
+1017 VVDAWIEENAKDWA
-1031 FGIKDR
+1031 FGIRDR

-1044 MDGDVSTFRDSM
+1044 MDGDVSTFRDNM

-1281 NAYKWTHRESL
+1281 SAYKWTHRESL

-1336 VKKLKAA
+1336 AKKLKAA

-1408 DANWFTKLFFQFKD
+1408 DANWYTKLFFQFKD

-1444 LALMFSMGTNAMTY
+1444 MALMFSMGTNAMTY

-1471 NDQAKREA
+1471 NDTAKRDA

-1509 VAEMFTNF
+1509 VAEMFTDF

-1532 SDMSVSGKLGRAIG
+1532 SDMSVSGKLGKAIG

-1555 KTAYGAVGAYDL
+1555 KTAYGAAGAYDL

>member
-74 LWYRPFSSREEGA
+74 LWYRPFSSSEEGA

-163 DNRHPSYV
+163 DNRHPSYF
-171 ERTWEEIKDKFID
+171 ERTWEETKDKFID

-256 ALQELLYMKQE
+256 ALQELLHMKQE

-286 SVVGALFDPVTIV
+286 SIVGALFDPVTIV

-474 AAHNGISLDKKAVAF
+474 AAYNGISLDKKAVAF

-518 VHQGFKAIVKDKKM
+518 VHQGLQH
-532 YDNIMDIVK
+532 IMPESSYKQLLNTVQ
-541 QKMQRSSNKAWRQA
+541 QKMQTSKDPAWQIA
-555 AKQADTP
+555 AKQADNP
-562 EEALAYWAEHTFNN
+562 EEALAYWVEHSFNKKEKFWQRLKKNITNKEATDEELKDLIIRGVQNEINN
-576 KDSLWKYL
+576 K
-584 KKALYKNEEDLSD
+584 
-597 VALKK
+597 
-602 LVQQSLKTT
+602 Q
-611 GLSALVKHQQAYQDV
+611 V
-626 VHLIEKRRY
+626 VTPL
-635 NKGAIKSYRNWEKAK
+635 A
-650 QQTKTTDK
+650 
-658 AIQYWL
+658 
-664 SHYYD
+664 
-669 ENDRVWQKLKRSL
+669 
-682 DTQGMQINDADIRD
+682 
-696 ILVRGYAF
+696 
-704 KNQPVASSLSDGSN
+704 DGSN

-779 LSSSR
+779 LASSR

-826 MYNDFMDDRIKY
+826 MYNDFVDDRIKY

-872 AALGKT
+872 AALGKS

-953 GTKGWDKFQDMLTD
+953 GAKGWDKFQDMLTD
-967 YAKRNANKKVIREQ
+967 YARRNANRTVIREQ

-1006 VPPVKTDVTDE
+1006 VPPVKTEVTDE
-1017 AVDAWIEENAKDWA
+1017 IVGAWIDENAKDWA
-1031 FGIKDR
+1031 FGIRDR

-1219 GWRHMSNG
+1219 GWRHVSNG

-1281 NAYKWTHRESL
+1281 SAYKWTHRESL

-1336 VKKLKAA
+1336 AKKLKAA

-1408 DANWFTKLFFQFKD
+1408 DATWYTKLFFQFKD

-1444 LALMFSMGTNAMTY
+1444 MALMFSMGTNAMTY

-1471 NDQAKREA
+1471 NDTAKRDA

-1509 VAEMFTNF
+1509 IAEMFTDF

-1532 SDMSVSGKLGRAIG
+1532 SDMSVSGKLGKAIG

-1555 KTAYGAVGAYDL
+1555 KTAYGVTGAYDL

-1602 VNIKKP
+1602 ANIKKP

-1617 KVYKQ
+1617 KAYKQ

>member
-74 LWYRPFSSREEGA
+74 LWYKPFSSREEGA

-163 DNRHPSYV
+163 DNRHPSYF
-171 ERTWEEIKDKFID
+171 ERTWEETKDKFID

-256 ALQELLYMKQE
+256 ALQELLHMKQE

-474 AAHNGISLDKKAVAF
+474 AAYNGVSLDKKAVAF

-518 VHQGFKAIVKDKKM
+518 VHQGLQH
-532 YDNIMDIVK
+532 IMPESSYKQLLNTVQ
-541 QKMQRSSNKAWRQA
+541 QKMQTSKDPAWQIA
-555 AKQADTP
+555 AKQADNP
-562 EEALAYWAEHTFNN
+562 EEALAYWVEHSFN
-576 KDSLWKYL
+576 KKEKFWQRL
-584 KKALYKNEEDLSD
+584 KKNITNKEATDEELKDLIIRGVQNEIN
-597 VALKK
+597 KK
-602 LVQQSLKTT
+602 Q
-611 GLSALVKHQQAYQDV
+611 V
-626 VHLIEKRRY
+626 VTPL
-635 NKGAIKSYRNWEKAK
+635 
-650 QQTKTTDK
+650 T
-658 AIQYWL
+658 
-664 SHYYD
+664 
-669 ENDRVWQKLKRSL
+669 
-682 DTQGMQINDADIRD
+682 
-696 ILVRGYAF
+696 
-704 KNQPVASSLSDGSN
+704 DGSN

-737 FMDTKGAVSKENK
+737 FMDTKEAVSKENK

-779 LSSSR
+779 LASSR

-826 MYNDFMDDRIKY
+826 MYNDFVDDRIKY

-1408 DANWFTKLFFQFKD
+1408 NANWYTKLFFQFKD

-1484 LTPQRLALAG
+1484 LTAQRLALAG

-1509 VAEMFTNF
+1509 VAEMTTGF
-1517 QGFRTTVDNTYKKPR
+1517 QGFRTTVDNTYKKPY
-1532 SDMSVSGKLGRAIG
+1532 SDMTVSGKLGKAIG

-1555 KTAYGAVGAYDL
+1555 KTAYGAAGAYDL

>member
-74 LWYRPFSSREEGA
+74 LWYKPFSSREEGA

-163 DNRHPSYV
+163 DNRHPSYF
-171 ERTWEEIKDKFID
+171 ERTWEETKDKFID

-256 ALQELLYMKQE
+256 ALQELLHMKQE

-286 SVVGALFDPVTIV
+286 SIVGALFDPVTIV

-319 TKKISLLKKQMRVSS
+319 TKKLSLLKKQMRVSS

-474 AAHNGISLDKKAVAF
+474 AAYNGISLDKKAVAF

-518 VHQGFKAIVKDKKM
+518 VHQGLQH
-532 YDNIMDIVK
+532 IMPESSYKQLLNTVQ
-541 QKMQRSSNKAWRQA
+541 QKMQTSKDPAWQIA
-555 AKQADTP
+555 AKQADNP
-562 EEALAYWAEHTFNN
+562 EEALAYWVEHSFNKKEKFWQRLKKNITNKEATDEELKDLIIRGVQNEINN
-576 KDSLWKYL
+576 K
-584 KKALYKNEEDLSD
+584 
-597 VALKK
+597 
-602 LVQQSLKTT
+602 Q
-611 GLSALVKHQQAYQDV
+611 V
-626 VHLIEKRRY
+626 VTPL
-635 NKGAIKSYRNWEKAK
+635 A
-650 QQTKTTDK
+650 
-658 AIQYWL
+658 
-664 SHYYD
+664 
-669 ENDRVWQKLKRSL
+669 
-682 DTQGMQINDADIRD
+682 
-696 ILVRGYAF
+696 
-704 KNQPVASSLSDGSN
+704 DGSN

-779 LSSSR
+779 LASSR

-826 MYNDFMDDRIKY
+826 MYNDFVDDRIKY

-872 AALGKT
+872 AALGKS

-953 GTKGWDKFQDMLTD
+953 GAKGWDKFQDMLTD
-967 YAKRNANKKVIREQ
+967 YARRNANRTVIREQ

-1006 VPPVKTDVTDE
+1006 VPPVKTEVTDE
-1017 AVDAWIEENAKDWA
+1017 IVGAWIDENAKDWA
-1031 FGIKDR
+1031 FGIRDR

-1281 NAYKWTHRESL
+1281 SAYKWTHRESL

-1336 VKKLKAA
+1336 AKKLKAV

-1408 DANWFTKLFFQFKD
+1408 DANWYTKLFFQFKD

-1444 LALMFSMGTNAMTY
+1444 MALMFSMGTNAMTY

-1484 LTPQRLALAG
+1484 LTAQRLALAG

-1509 VAEMFTNF
+1509 VAEMFTDF

-1532 SDMSVSGKLGRAIG
+1532 SDMTVSGKLGKAIG

-1555 KTAYGAVGAYDL
+1555 KTAYGAAGAYDL

>member
-163 DNRHPSYV
+163 DNRHPSYF
-171 ERTWEEIKDKFID
+171 ERTWEETKDKFID

-256 ALQELLYMKQE
+256 ALQELLHMKQE

-286 SVVGALFDPVTIV
+286 SIVGALFDPVTIV

-436 DYLSKVNQ
+436 NYLSKVNQ

-518 VHQGFKAIVKDKKM
+518 VHQGLQH
-532 YDNIMDIVK
+532 IMPESSYKQILNTVQ
-541 QKMQRSSNKAWRQA
+541 QKMQTSKNPAWQMA
-555 AKQADTP
+555 AKQANSP
-562 EEALAYWAEHTFNN
+562 EEALAYWVEHSFNEKEKFWQRLKKNIIN
-576 KDSLWKYL
+576 KD
-584 KKALYKNEEDLSD
+584 
-597 VALKK
+597 
-602 LVQQSLKTT
+602 
-611 GLSALVKHQQAYQDV
+611 
-626 VHLIEKRRY
+626 
-635 NKGAIKSYRNWEKAK
+635 
-650 QQTKTTDK
+650 TTDEELK
-658 AIQYWL
+658 DLIVRSIQN
-664 SHYYD
+664 
-669 ENDRVWQKLKRSL
+669 E
-682 DTQGMQINDADIRD
+682 INSKQVVTPLA
-696 ILVRGYAF
+696 
-704 KNQPVASSLSDGSN
+704 DGSN

-953 GTKGWDKFQDMLTD
+953 GAKGWDKFQDMLTD

-1006 VPPVKTDVTDE
+1006 VPHVKIDVTDE

-1165 NWNLLSNMIR
+1165 NMNLLSNMIR

-1219 GWRHMSNG
+1219 GWRHMSKG

-1336 VKKLKAA
+1336 AKKLKAA

-1444 LALMFSMGTNAMTY
+1444 MALMFSMGTNAMTY

-1471 NDQAKREA
+1471 NDTAKRDA

-1509 VAEMFTNF
+1509 VAEMFTDF

-1532 SDMSVSGKLGRAIG
+1532 SDMSVSGKLGKAIG

-1555 KTAYGAVGAYDL
+1555 KTAYGAAGAYDL

-1617 KVYKQ
+1617 KAYKQ

>member
-74 LWYRPFSSREEGA
+74 LWYKPFSSREEGA

-151 GPWGETPAPIPE
+151 GPWGEAPAPIPE
-163 DNRHPSYV
+163 DNHHPSYF
-171 ERTWEEIKDKFID
+171 ERTWEETKDKFID

-256 ALQELLYMKQE
+256 ALQELLHMKQE

-286 SVVGALFDPVTIV
+286 SIAGALFDPVTIV

-307 ALLAKAG
+307 ALLTKAG

-474 AAHNGISLDKKAVAF
+474 AAHNGVSLDKKAVAF

-518 VHQGFKAIVKDKKM
+518 VHQGLQHMMPESSYKQLLNTVQ
-532 YDNIMDIVK
+532 
-541 QKMQRSSNKAWRQA
+541 QKMQTSKDPAWQIA
-555 AKQADTP
+555 TKQADNP
-562 EEALAYWAEHTFNN
+562 EEALAYWVEHSFNKKEKFWQRLKKNITNKEATDEELKDLIIRGVHNEINN
-576 KDSLWKYL
+576 K
-584 KKALYKNEEDLSD
+584 
-597 VALKK
+597 
-602 LVQQSLKTT
+602 Q
-611 GLSALVKHQQAYQDV
+611 V
-626 VHLIEKRRY
+626 VTPL
-635 NKGAIKSYRNWEKAK
+635 A
-650 QQTKTTDK
+650 
-658 AIQYWL
+658 
-664 SHYYD
+664 
-669 ENDRVWQKLKRSL
+669 
-682 DTQGMQINDADIRD
+682 
-696 ILVRGYAF
+696 
-704 KNQPVASSLSDGSN
+704 DGSN

-779 LSSSR
+779 LASSR
-784 LPRLREAANILLH
+784 LPRLREAANVLLH
-797 DAQMRGHER
+797 DAQMRGHEKY
-806 FGMTQSTEDIK
+806 GMTQSTEDIK

-872 AALGKT
+872 AALGKA
-878 DTLSKYPAEIVS
+878 DTLAKYPADIVS

-914 GRKGTGAYLSHDGLF
+914 GRKGTGAYLSHGGLF

-953 GTKGWDKFQDMLTD
+953 GAKGWDKFQDMLTD
-967 YAKRNANKKVIREQ
+967 YARRNANRKVIREQ
-981 LEHKAKQDFDI
+981 LEHKAQQDFDI

-1044 MDGDVSTFRDSM
+1044 MDGDVSTFRDNM

-1067 SAEMDIGN
+1067 STEMDIGN

-1118 FLDTCAQE
+1118 FLDTCTQE

-1281 NAYKWTHRESL
+1281 SAYKWTHRESL

-1336 VKKLKAA
+1336 AKKLKAV

-1408 DANWFTKLFFQFKD
+1408 DANWYTKLFFQFKD

-1444 LALMFSMGTNAMTY
+1444 MALMFSMGTNAMTY

-1484 LTPQRLALAG
+1484 LTAQRLALAG

-1509 VAEMFTNF
+1509 VAEMFTDF

-1532 SDMSVSGKLGRAIG
+1532 SDMTVSGKLGKAIG

-1555 KTAYGAVGAYDL
+1555 KTAYGAAGAYDL

>member
-163 DNRHPSYV
+163 DNRHPSYF
-171 ERTWEEIKDKFID
+171 ERTWEETKDKFID

-256 ALQELLYMKQE
+256 ALQELLHMKQE

-286 SVVGALFDPVTIV
+286 SIVGALFDPVTIV

-474 AAHNGISLDKKAVAF
+474 AAYNGISLDKKAVAF

-518 VHQGFKAIVKDKKM
+518 VHQGLQH
-532 YDNIMDIVK
+532 IMPESSYKQLLNTVQ
-541 QKMQRSSNKAWRQA
+541 QKMQTSKDPAWQIA
-555 AKQADTP
+555 AKQADNP
-562 EEALAYWAEHTFNN
+562 EEALAYWVEHSFNKKEKFWQRLKKNITNKEATDEELKDLIIRGVQNEINN
-576 KDSLWKYL
+576 K
-584 KKALYKNEEDLSD
+584 
-597 VALKK
+597 
-602 LVQQSLKTT
+602 Q
-611 GLSALVKHQQAYQDV
+611 V
-626 VHLIEKRRY
+626 VTPL
-635 NKGAIKSYRNWEKAK
+635 A
-650 QQTKTTDK
+650 
-658 AIQYWL
+658 
-664 SHYYD
+664 
-669 ENDRVWQKLKRSL
+669 
-682 DTQGMQINDADIRD
+682 
-696 ILVRGYAF
+696 
-704 KNQPVASSLSDGSN
+704 DGSN

-725 SKDNMLTPVHET
+725 SKNNMLTPVHET

-779 LSSSR
+779 LASSR

-826 MYNDFMDDRIKY
+826 MYNDFVDDRIKY

-872 AALGKT
+872 AALGKA
-878 DTLSKYPAEIVS
+878 DTLSKCPAEIVS

-953 GTKGWDKFQDMLTD
+953 GAKGWDKFQDMLTD
-967 YAKRNANKKVIREQ
+967 YAKRNANRKVIREQ

-992 ARLQYNSKPHGPKD
+992 ARLKYNSKPHGPKD

-1017 AVDAWIEENAKDWA
+1017 VVDAWIEENAKDWA
-1031 FGIKDR
+1031 FGIRDR

-1044 MDGDVSTFRDSM
+1044 MDGDVSTFRDNM

-1281 NAYKWTHRESL
+1281 SAYKWTHRESL

-1336 VKKLKAA
+1336 AKKLKAV

-1369 MDKWMQ
+1369 MDKWIQ

-1408 DANWFTKLFFQFKD
+1408 DANWYTKLFFQFKD

-1444 LALMFSMGTNAMTY
+1444 MALMFSMGTNAMTY

-1484 LTPQRLALAG
+1484 LTAQRLALAG

-1509 VAEMFTNF
+1509 VAEMFTDF

-1532 SDMSVSGKLGRAIG
+1532 SDMTVSGKLGKAIG

-1555 KTAYGAVGAYDL
+1555 KTAYGAAGAYDL

>member
-163 DNRHPSYV
+163 DNRHPSYF
-171 ERTWEEIKDKFID
+171 ERTWEETKDKFID

-256 ALQELLYMKQE
+256 ALQELLHMKQE

-272 ARVSQMEYGLSTLG
+272 ARVSQTEYGLSTLG
-286 SVVGALFDPVTIV
+286 SIVGALFDPVTIV

-518 VHQGFKAIVKDKKM
+518 VHQGLQHIMPESSYKQLLNTVQQKIQTSKDP
-532 YDNIMDIVK
+532 
-541 QKMQRSSNKAWRQA
+541 AWQIA
-555 AKQADTP
+555 AKQADNP
-562 EEALAYWAEHTFNN
+562 EEALAYWVEHSFNKKEKFWQRLKKNITNKEATDEELKDLIIRGVQNEINN
-576 KDSLWKYL
+576 K
-584 KKALYKNEEDLSD
+584 
-597 VALKK
+597 
-602 LVQQSLKTT
+602 Q
-611 GLSALVKHQQAYQDV
+611 V
-626 VHLIEKRRY
+626 VTPL
-635 NKGAIKSYRNWEKAK
+635 A
-650 QQTKTTDK
+650 
-658 AIQYWL
+658 
-664 SHYYD
+664 
-669 ENDRVWQKLKRSL
+669 
-682 DTQGMQINDADIRD
+682 
-696 ILVRGYAF
+696 
-704 KNQPVASSLSDGSN
+704 DGSN

-779 LSSSR
+779 LASSR

-826 MYNDFMDDRIKY
+826 MYNDFVDDRIKY

-872 AALGKT
+872 AALGKS

-953 GTKGWDKFQDMLTD
+953 GAKGWDKFQDMLTD
-967 YAKRNANKKVIREQ
+967 YARRNANRTVIREQ

-1006 VPPVKTDVTDE
+1006 VPPVKTEVTDE
-1017 AVDAWIEENAKDWA
+1017 IVDAWIDENAKDWA
-1031 FGIKDR
+1031 FGIRDR

-1095 QMINRMSGDVA
+1095 QMINRLSGDVA

-1281 NAYKWTHRESL
+1281 SAYKWTHRESL

-1336 VKKLKAA
+1336 AKKLKAA

-1364 QVAAS
+1364 QVSTS

-1408 DANWFTKLFFQFKD
+1408 DANWYTKLFFQFKD

-1444 LALMFSMGTNAMTY
+1444 MALMFSMGTNAMTY

-1471 NDQAKREA
+1471 NDTAKRDA

-1509 VAEMFTNF
+1509 VAEMFTDF

-1532 SDMSVSGKLGRAIG
+1532 SDMSVSGKLGKAIG

-1555 KTAYGAVGAYDL
+1555 KTAYGVTGAYDL

>member
-74 LWYRPFSSREEGA
+74 LWYKPFSSREEGA

-151 GPWGETPAPIPE
+151 GPWGETPAPLPE
-163 DNRHPSYV
+163 DNRHPSYF
-171 ERTWEEIKDKFID
+171 ERTWEETKDKFID

-286 SVVGALFDPVTIV
+286 SIAGALFDPVTIV

-307 ALLAKAG
+307 ALLTKAG

-474 AAHNGISLDKKAVAF
+474 AAHNGVSLDKKAVAF

-518 VHQGFKAIVKDKKM
+518 VHQGLQHMMPESSYKQLLNTVQ
-532 YDNIMDIVK
+532 
-541 QKMQRSSNKAWRQA
+541 QKMQTSKDPAWQIA
-555 AKQADTP
+555 TKQADNP
-562 EEALAYWAEHTFNN
+562 EEALAYWVEHSFNKKEKFWQRLKKNITNKEATDEELKDLIIRGVHNEINN
-576 KDSLWKYL
+576 K
-584 KKALYKNEEDLSD
+584 
-597 VALKK
+597 
-602 LVQQSLKTT
+602 Q
-611 GLSALVKHQQAYQDV
+611 V
-626 VHLIEKRRY
+626 VTPL
-635 NKGAIKSYRNWEKAK
+635 A
-650 QQTKTTDK
+650 
-658 AIQYWL
+658 
-664 SHYYD
+664 
-669 ENDRVWQKLKRSL
+669 
-682 DTQGMQINDADIRD
+682 
-696 ILVRGYAF
+696 
-704 KNQPVASSLSDGSN
+704 DGSN

-779 LSSSR
+779 LASSR
-784 LPRLREAANILLH
+784 LPRLREAANVLLH
-797 DAQMRGHER
+797 DAQMRGHEKY
-806 FGMTQSTEDIK
+806 GMTQSTEDIK

-872 AALGKT
+872 AALGKA
-878 DTLSKYPAEIVS
+878 DTLAKYPADIVS

-914 GRKGTGAYLSHDGLF
+914 GRKGTGAYLSHGGLF

-953 GTKGWDKFQDMLTD
+953 GAKGWDKFQDMLTD
-967 YAKRNANKKVIREQ
+967 YARRNANRKVIREQ
-981 LEHKAKQDFDI
+981 LEHKAQQDFDI

-1044 MDGDVSTFRDSM
+1044 MDGDVSTFRDNM

-1067 SAEMDIGN
+1067 STEMDIGN

-1118 FLDTCAQE
+1118 FLDTCTQE

-1281 NAYKWTHRESL
+1281 SAYKWTHRESL

-1336 VKKLKAA
+1336 AKKLKAV

-1408 DANWFTKLFFQFKD
+1408 DANWYTKLFFQFKD

-1444 LALMFSMGTNAMTY
+1444 MALMFSMGTNAMTY

-1484 LTPQRLALAG
+1484 LTAQRLALAG

-1509 VAEMFTNF
+1509 VAEMFTDF

-1532 SDMSVSGKLGRAIG
+1532 SDMTVSGKLGKAIG

-1555 KTAYGAVGAYDL
+1555 KTAYGAAGAYDL

>member
-74 LWYRPFSSREEGA
+74 LWYKPFSSREEGA

-163 DNRHPSYV
+163 DNRHPSYF
-171 ERTWEEIKDKFID
+171 ERTWEETKDKFID

-256 ALQELLYMKQE
+256 ALQELLHMKQE

-286 SVVGALFDPVTIV
+286 SIVGALFDPVTIV

-474 AAHNGISLDKKAVAF
+474 AAYNGISLDKKAVAF

-518 VHQGFKAIVKDKKM
+518 VHQGLQH
-532 YDNIMDIVK
+532 IMPESSYKQLLNTVQ
-541 QKMQRSSNKAWRQA
+541 QKMQTSKDPAWQIA
-555 AKQADTP
+555 AKQADNP
-562 EEALAYWAEHTFNN
+562 EEALAYWVEHSFNKKEKFWQRLKKNITNKEATDEELKDLIIRGVQNEINN
-576 KDSLWKYL
+576 K
-584 KKALYKNEEDLSD
+584 
-597 VALKK
+597 
-602 LVQQSLKTT
+602 Q
-611 GLSALVKHQQAYQDV
+611 V
-626 VHLIEKRRY
+626 VTPL
-635 NKGAIKSYRNWEKAK
+635 A
-650 QQTKTTDK
+650 
-658 AIQYWL
+658 
-664 SHYYD
+664 
-669 ENDRVWQKLKRSL
+669 
-682 DTQGMQINDADIRD
+682 
-696 ILVRGYAF
+696 
-704 KNQPVASSLSDGSN
+704 DGSN

-779 LSSSR
+779 LASSR

-826 MYNDFMDDRIKY
+826 MYNDFVDDRIKY

-872 AALGKT
+872 AALGKS

-953 GTKGWDKFQDMLTD
+953 GAKGWDKFQDMLTD
-967 YAKRNANKKVIREQ
+967 YARRNANRTVIREQ

-1006 VPPVKTDVTDE
+1006 VPPVKTEVTDE
-1017 AVDAWIEENAKDWA
+1017 IVGAWIDENAKDWA
-1031 FGIKDR
+1031 FGIRDR

-1281 NAYKWTHRESL
+1281 SAYKWTHRESL

-1336 VKKLKAA
+1336 AKKLKAV

-1408 DANWFTKLFFQFKD
+1408 DANWYTKLFFQFKD

-1444 LALMFSMGTNAMTY
+1444 MALMFSMGTNAMTY

-1484 LTPQRLALAG
+1484 LTAQRLALAG

-1499 FMSILSVGTD
+1499 FMSILSVDTD
-1509 VAEMFTNF
+1509 VAEMFTDF

-1532 SDMSVSGKLGRAIG
+1532 SDMTVSGKLGKAIG

-1555 KTAYGAVGAYDL
+1555 KTAYGAAGAYDL

>member
-163 DNRHPSYV
+163 DNRHPSYF
-171 ERTWEEIKDKFID
+171 ERTWEETKDKFID

-241 LAAQEYVLTHASSAE
+241 LAAQEYVLTHASSPE

-267 DMQRR
+267 DLQRR

-474 AAHNGISLDKKAVAF
+474 AAYNGVSLDKKAVAF

-518 VHQGFKAIVKDKKM
+518 VHQGLQH
-532 YDNIMDIVK
+532 IMPESSYKQLLNTVQ
-541 QKMQRSSNKAWRQA
+541 QKMQTSKDPAWQIA
-555 AKQADTP
+555 AKQADNP
-562 EEALAYWAEHTFNN
+562 EEALAYWVEHSFN
-576 KDSLWKYL
+576 KKEKFWQRL
-584 KKALYKNEEDLSD
+584 KKNITNKEATDEELKDLIIRGVQNEIN
-597 VALKK
+597 KK
-602 LVQQSLKTT
+602 Q
-611 GLSALVKHQQAYQDV
+611 V
-626 VHLIEKRRY
+626 VTPL
-635 NKGAIKSYRNWEKAK
+635 
-650 QQTKTTDK
+650 T
-658 AIQYWL
+658 
-664 SHYYD
+664 
-669 ENDRVWQKLKRSL
+669 
-682 DTQGMQINDADIRD
+682 
-696 ILVRGYAF
+696 
-704 KNQPVASSLSDGSN
+704 DGSN

-737 FMDTKGAVSKENK
+737 FMDTKEAVSKENK

-779 LSSSR
+779 LASSR

-797 DAQMRGHER
+797 DARMRGHER

-826 MYNDFMDDRIKY
+826 MYNDFLDDRIKY

-872 AALGKT
+872 AALGKA

-914 GRKGTGAYLSHDGLF
+914 GRKGTGAYLSHGGLF

-945 YVGAHYYG
+945 YIGAHYYG

-967 YAKRNANKKVIREQ
+967 YARRNANRKVIREQ
-981 LEHKAKQDFDI
+981 LEHKAQQDFDI

-1006 VPPVKTDVTDE
+1006 APPVKTDVTDE
-1017 AVDAWIEENAKDWA
+1017 VVDAWIEENAKDWA

-1044 MDGDVSTFRDSM
+1044 MDGDVSTFRDNM

-1281 NAYKWTHRESL
+1281 SAYKWTHRESL

-1336 VKKLKAA
+1336 AKKLKAA

-1444 LALMFSMGTNAMTY
+1444 MALMFSMGTNAMTY

-1471 NDQAKREA
+1471 NDTAKREA

-1509 VAEMFTNF
+1509 VAEMTTGF
-1517 QGFRTTVDNTYKKPR
+1517 QGFRTTVDNTYKKPY
-1532 SDMSVSGKLGRAIG
+1532 SDMSVGGKAGKFIG
-1546 QAPAIGVLD
+1546 QAPAAGVID
-1555 KTAYGAVGAYDL
+1555 KTTYGTIGAYNL

-1594 VSSLIKDK
+1594 VSSLIKD
-1602 VNIKKP
+1602 NLNLKKP
-1608 KTKKPTPKK
+1608 RPKK
-1617 KVYKQ
+1617 VAPKKREHKQ

>member
-11 LAEIAAQEFQN
+11 LAEIAAQVFQN

-163 DNRHPSYV
+163 DNRHPSYF
-171 ERTWEEIKDKFID
+171 ERTWEETKDKFID

-256 ALQELLYMKQE
+256 ALQELLHMKQE

-474 AAHNGISLDKKAVAF
+474 AAYNGISLDKKAVAF

-518 VHQGFKAIVKDKKM
+518 VHQGLQ
-532 YDNIMDIVK
+532 YIMPESSYKQLLNTVQ
-541 QKMQRSSNKAWRQA
+541 QKMQTSKDPAWQIA
-555 AKQADTP
+555 AKQADNP
-562 EEALAYWAEHTFNN
+562 EEALAYWVEHSFNKKEKFWQRLKKNITNKEATDEELKDLIIRGVQNEINN
-576 KDSLWKYL
+576 K
-584 KKALYKNEEDLSD
+584 
-597 VALKK
+597 
-602 LVQQSLKTT
+602 Q
-611 GLSALVKHQQAYQDV
+611 V
-626 VHLIEKRRY
+626 VTPL
-635 NKGAIKSYRNWEKAK
+635 A
-650 QQTKTTDK
+650 
-658 AIQYWL
+658 
-664 SHYYD
+664 
-669 ENDRVWQKLKRSL
+669 
-682 DTQGMQINDADIRD
+682 
-696 ILVRGYAF
+696 
-704 KNQPVASSLSDGSN
+704 DGSN

-725 SKDNMLTPVHET
+725 SKNNMLTPVHET

-779 LSSSR
+779 LASSR

-826 MYNDFMDDRIKY
+826 MYNDFVDDRIKY

-872 AALGKT
+872 AALGKA
-878 DTLSKYPAEIVS
+878 DTLSKCPAEIVS

-953 GTKGWDKFQDMLTD
+953 GAKGWDKFQDMLTD
-967 YAKRNANKKVIREQ
+967 YAKRNANRKVIREQ

-992 ARLQYNSKPHGPKD
+992 ARLKYNSKPHGPKD

-1017 AVDAWIEENAKDWA
+1017 VVDAWIEENAKDWA
-1031 FGIKDR
+1031 FGIRDR

-1044 MDGDVSTFRDSM
+1044 MDGDVSTFRDNM

-1281 NAYKWTHRESL
+1281 SAYKWTHRESL

-1336 VKKLKAA
+1336 AKKLKAA

-1408 DANWFTKLFFQFKD
+1408 DANWYTKLFFQFKD

-1444 LALMFSMGTNAMTY
+1444 MALMFSMGTNAMTY

-1471 NDQAKREA
+1471 NDTAKRDA

-1509 VAEMFTNF
+1509 VAEMFTDF

-1532 SDMSVSGKLGRAIG
+1532 SDMSVSGKLGKAIG

-1555 KTAYGAVGAYDL
+1555 KTAYGAAGAYDL

>member
-163 DNRHPSYV
+163 DNRHPSYF
-171 ERTWEEIKDKFID
+171 ERTWEETKDKFID

-256 ALQELLYMKQE
+256 ALQELLHMKQE

-286 SVVGALFDPVTIV
+286 SIVGALFDPVTIV

-474 AAHNGISLDKKAVAF
+474 AAYNGISLDKKAVAF

-518 VHQGFKAIVKDKKM
+518 VHQGLQH
-532 YDNIMDIVK
+532 IMPESSYKQLLNTVQ
-541 QKMQRSSNKAWRQA
+541 QKMQTSKDPAWQIA
-555 AKQADTP
+555 AKQADNP
-562 EEALAYWAEHTFNN
+562 EEALAYWVEHSFNKKEKFWQRLKKNITNKEATDEELKDLIIRGVQNEINN
-576 KDSLWKYL
+576 K
-584 KKALYKNEEDLSD
+584 
-597 VALKK
+597 
-602 LVQQSLKTT
+602 Q
-611 GLSALVKHQQAYQDV
+611 V
-626 VHLIEKRRY
+626 VTPL
-635 NKGAIKSYRNWEKAK
+635 A
-650 QQTKTTDK
+650 
-658 AIQYWL
+658 
-664 SHYYD
+664 
-669 ENDRVWQKLKRSL
+669 
-682 DTQGMQINDADIRD
+682 
-696 ILVRGYAF
+696 
-704 KNQPVASSLSDGSN
+704 DGSN

-725 SKDNMLTPVHET
+725 SKNNMLTPVHET

-779 LSSSR
+779 LASSR

-826 MYNDFMDDRIKY
+826 MYNDFVDDRIKY

-872 AALGKT
+872 AALGKA
-878 DTLSKYPAEIVS
+878 DTLSKCPAEIVS

-895 KAIRKDMMEFGAAE
+895 KAIRKDMMEFGVAE

-953 GTKGWDKFQDMLTD
+953 GAKGWDKFQDMLTD
-967 YAKRNANKKVIREQ
+967 YAKRNANRKVIREQ

-992 ARLQYNSKPHGPKD
+992 ARLKYNSKPHGPKD

-1017 AVDAWIEENAKDWA
+1017 VVDAWIEENAKDWA
-1031 FGIKDR
+1031 FGIRDR

-1044 MDGDVSTFRDSM
+1044 MDGDVSTFRDNM

-1281 NAYKWTHRESL
+1281 SAYKWTHRESL

-1327 FSAFRNPVS
+1327 FSVFRNPVS
-1336 VKKLKAA
+1336 AKKLKAA

-1357 YLDVPQD
+1357 YLDVSQD

-1408 DANWFTKLFFQFKD
+1408 DANWYTKLFFQFKD

-1444 LALMFSMGTNAMTY
+1444 MALMFSMGTNAMTY

-1471 NDQAKREA
+1471 NDTAKREA

-1509 VAEMFTNF
+1509 VAEMFTDF

-1532 SDMSVSGKLGRAIG
+1532 SDMSVSGKLGKAIG

-1594 VSSLIKDK
+1594 VSSLIKDE

>member
-163 DNRHPSYV
+163 DNRHPSYF
-171 ERTWEEIKDKFID
+171 ERTWEETKDKFID

-518 VHQGFKAIVKDKKM
+518 VHQGLQHMMPENSYKQLLNTVQ
-532 YDNIMDIVK
+532 
-541 QKMQRSSNKAWRQA
+541 QKMQTSKDPAWQIA
-555 AKQADTP
+555 AKQADNP
-562 EEALAYWAEHTFNN
+562 EEALAYWVEHSFNKKEKVWQRLKKNIINKDTTDEELKDLIIRGVQNEINN
-576 KDSLWKYL
+576 K
-584 KKALYKNEEDLSD
+584 
-597 VALKK
+597 
-602 LVQQSLKTT
+602 Q
-611 GLSALVKHQQAYQDV
+611 V
-626 VHLIEKRRY
+626 VTPL
-635 NKGAIKSYRNWEKAK
+635 A
-650 QQTKTTDK
+650 
-658 AIQYWL
+658 
-664 SHYYD
+664 
-669 ENDRVWQKLKRSL
+669 
-682 DTQGMQINDADIRD
+682 
-696 ILVRGYAF
+696 
-704 KNQPVASSLSDGSN
+704 DGSN

-872 AALGKT
+872 AALGKA
-878 DTLSKYPAEIVS
+878 DTLSKYPADIVS

-895 KAIRKDMMEFGAAE
+895 KALRKDMMEFGAAE

-935 RIVDMDKMYD
+935 RVVNMDKMYD

-953 GTKGWDKFQDMLTD
+953 GAKGWDKFQEMLTD

-1031 FGIKDR
+1031 FGIRDR

-1044 MDGDVSTFRDSM
+1044 MDGEVSTFRDNM

-1067 SAEMDIGN
+1067 SAEMNIGN

-1140 RQKDALRRSI
+1140 KQKDALRRSI

-1327 FSAFRNPVS
+1327 FSVFRNPVS
-1336 VKKLKAA
+1336 AKKLKAA

-1357 YLDVPQD
+1357 YLDVSQD

-1408 DANWFTKLFFQFKD
+1408 DANWYTKLFFQFKD

-1444 LALMFSMGTNAMTY
+1444 MALMFSMGTNAMTY

-1471 NDQAKREA
+1471 NDTAKRDT

-1509 VAEMFTNF
+1509 VAEMFTDF

-1532 SDMSVSGKLGRAIG
+1532 SDMTVSGKLGKAIG

-1555 KTAYGAVGAYDL
+1555 KTAYGAAGAYDL

>member
-163 DNRHPSYV
+163 DNRHPSYF
-171 ERTWEEIKDKFID
+171 ERTWEETKDKFID

-256 ALQELLYMKQE
+256 ALQELLHMKQE

-286 SVVGALFDPVTIV
+286 SIVGALFDPVTIV

-474 AAHNGISLDKKAVAF
+474 AAYNGISLDKKAVAF

-518 VHQGFKAIVKDKKM
+518 VHQGLQH
-532 YDNIMDIVK
+532 IMPESSYKQLLNTVQ
-541 QKMQRSSNKAWRQA
+541 QKMQTSKDPAWQIA
-555 AKQADTP
+555 AKQADNP
-562 EEALAYWAEHTFNN
+562 EEALAYWVEHSFNKKEKFWQRLKKNITNKEATDEELKDLIIRGVQNEINN
-576 KDSLWKYL
+576 K
-584 KKALYKNEEDLSD
+584 
-597 VALKK
+597 
-602 LVQQSLKTT
+602 Q
-611 GLSALVKHQQAYQDV
+611 V
-626 VHLIEKRRY
+626 VTPL
-635 NKGAIKSYRNWEKAK
+635 A
-650 QQTKTTDK
+650 
-658 AIQYWL
+658 
-664 SHYYD
+664 
-669 ENDRVWQKLKRSL
+669 
-682 DTQGMQINDADIRD
+682 
-696 ILVRGYAF
+696 
-704 KNQPVASSLSDGSN
+704 DGSN

-725 SKDNMLTPVHET
+725 SKNNMLTPVHET

-779 LSSSR
+779 LASSR

-826 MYNDFMDDRIKY
+826 MYNDFVDDRIKY

-872 AALGKT
+872 AALGKA
-878 DTLSKYPAEIVS
+878 DTLSKCPAEIVS

-895 KAIRKDMMEFGAAE
+895 KAIRKDMMEFGVAE

-953 GTKGWDKFQDMLTD
+953 GAKGWDKFQDMLTD
-967 YAKRNANKKVIREQ
+967 YAKRNANRKVIREQ

-992 ARLQYNSKPHGPKD
+992 ARLKYNSKPHGPKD

-1017 AVDAWIEENAKDWA
+1017 VVDAWIEENAKDWA
-1031 FGIKDR
+1031 FGIRDR

-1044 MDGDVSTFRDSM
+1044 MDGDVSTFRDNM

-1281 NAYKWTHRESL
+1281 SAYKWTHRESL

-1336 VKKLKAA
+1336 AKKLKAV

-1444 LALMFSMGTNAMTY
+1444 MALMFSMGTNAMTY

-1471 NDQAKREA
+1471 NDTAKRDA

-1509 VAEMFTNF
+1509 VAEMTTGF
-1517 QGFRTTVDNTYKKPR
+1517 QGFRTTVDNTYKKPY
-1532 SDMSVSGKLGRAIG
+1532 SDMSVGGKAGKFFG
-1546 QAPAIGVLD
+1546 QAPAAGVID
-1555 KTAYGAVGAYDL
+1555 KTTYGTIGAYNL

-1594 VSSLIKDK
+1594 VSSLIKD
-1602 VNIKKP
+1602 NLNLKKP
-1608 KTKKPTPKK
+1608 RPKK
-1617 KVYKQ
+1617 VAPKKREHKQ

>member
-74 LWYRPFSSREEGA
+74 LWYKPFSSREEGA

-136 GVSPDFQVFEEAHPI
+136 GVSPDFQIFEEAHPI

-163 DNRHPSYV
+163 DNRHPSYF
-171 ERTWEEIKDKFID
+171 ERTWEETKDKFID

-396 AGVRGKKINALED
+396 AGVRGKRINAFED

-452 EAQELMD
+452 AAQELMD

-474 AAHNGISLDKKAVAF
+474 AAYNGISLDKKAVAF

-518 VHQGFKAIVKDKKM
+518 VHQGLQH
-532 YDNIMDIVK
+532 IMPESAYKQIMNTVQ
-541 QKMQRSSNKAWRQA
+541 QKMQTSKDIAWQTA
-555 AKQADTP
+555 AKQANSP
-562 EEALAYWAEHTFNN
+562 EEALAYWVENSFNKKEKLWQRLKKNITN
-576 KDSLWKYL
+576 KD
-584 KKALYKNEEDLSD
+584 
-597 VALKK
+597 
-602 LVQQSLKTT
+602 
-611 GLSALVKHQQAYQDV
+611 
-626 VHLIEKRRY
+626 
-635 NKGAIKSYRNWEKAK
+635 
-650 QQTKTTDK
+650 TTD
-658 AIQYWL
+658 
-664 SHYYD
+664 
-669 ENDRVWQKLKRSL
+669 EELKDLITRSV
-682 DTQGMQINDADIRD
+682 QNEINSKQVVTPLA
-696 ILVRGYAF
+696 
-704 KNQPVASSLSDGSN
+704 DGSN

-750 HWYLDFLGLHFSPGE
+750 HWYLNFLGLPFSPGE

-779 LSSSR
+779 LASSR

-797 DAQMRGHER
+797 DAQMRGHEKY
-806 FGMTQSTEDIK
+806 GMTQSTEDIK

-826 MYNDFMDDRIKY
+826 MYNDFVEDRIKY
-838 TVKTYGHVGALRNK
+838 TVKTYGHIGALRNK

-872 AALGKT
+872 AALGKA
-878 DTLSKYPAEIVS
+878 DTLSKYPADIVS

-895 KAIRKDMMEFGAAE
+895 KALRKDMMEFGAAE

-935 RIVDMDKMYD
+935 RVVDMDKMYD

-953 GTKGWDKFQDMLTD
+953 GSKGWDKFKEMLTD

-1006 VPPVKTDVTDE
+1006 VPPVKTEVTDE
-1017 AVDAWIEENAKDWA
+1017 IVDAWIDENAKDWA
-1031 FGIKDR
+1031 FGLKDR

-1067 SAEMDIGN
+1067 SAEMNIGN

-1150 QMIRGVGDYNTADMK
+1150 QMIRGVGDYNTTDMK
-1165 NWNLLSNMIR
+1165 NWNLFSNMIR

-1200 SGFHSLLSG
+1200 SGFHSLLAG

-1219 GWRHMSNG
+1219 GWRHMSKG

-1281 NAYKWTHRESL
+1281 SAYKWTHRESL

-1484 LTPQRLALAG
+1484 LTAQRLALAG

-1499 FMSILSVGTD
+1499 FMSLLSVGTD
-1509 VAEMFTNF
+1509 VAEMTTGF
-1517 QGFRTTVDNTYKKPR
+1517 QGFRTTVDNTYKKPY
-1532 SDMSVSGKLGRAIG
+1532 SDMSVGGKAGKFFG
-1546 QAPAIGVLD
+1546 QAPAAGVID
-1555 KTAYGAVGAYDL
+1555 KTTYGTIGAYNL

-1594 VSSLIKDK
+1594 VSSLIKD
-1602 VNIKKP
+1602 NLNLKKP
-1608 KTKKPTPKK
+1608 RPKK
-1617 KVYKQ
+1617 VAPKKREHKQ

>member
-74 LWYRPFSSREEGA
+74 LWYKSFSSREEGA

-163 DNRHPSYV
+163 DNRHPSYF
-171 ERTWEEIKDKFID
+171 ERTWEETKDKFID

-272 ARVSQMEYGLSTLG
+272 TRVSQMEYGLSTLG

-444 RRLADGSK
+444 RRLADSSK

-474 AAHNGISLDKKAVAF
+474 ASYNGISLDKKAVAF

-518 VHQGFKAIVKDKKM
+518 VHQGLQHMMPESSYKQLLNTVQ
-532 YDNIMDIVK
+532 
-541 QKMQRSSNKAWRQA
+541 QKMQTSKDPAWQIA
-555 AKQADTP
+555 AKQADNP
-562 EEALAYWAEHTFNN
+562 EEALAYWVEHSFNKKEKFWQRLKKNITNKEATDEELKDLIIRGVQNEINN
-576 KDSLWKYL
+576 K
-584 KKALYKNEEDLSD
+584 
-597 VALKK
+597 
-602 LVQQSLKTT
+602 Q
-611 GLSALVKHQQAYQDV
+611 V
-626 VHLIEKRRY
+626 VTPL
-635 NKGAIKSYRNWEKAK
+635 A
-650 QQTKTTDK
+650 
-658 AIQYWL
+658 
-664 SHYYD
+664 
-669 ENDRVWQKLKRSL
+669 
-682 DTQGMQINDADIRD
+682 
-696 ILVRGYAF
+696 
-704 KNQPVASSLSDGSN
+704 DGSN

-737 FMDTKGAVSKENK
+737 FMDTKRAVAKENK

-779 LSSSR
+779 LASSR

-878 DTLSKYPAEIVS
+878 DTLSKYPTEIVS

-895 KAIRKDMMEFGAAE
+895 KALRKDMMEFGAAE

-953 GTKGWDKFQDMLTD
+953 GAKGWDKFQEMLTD
-967 YAKRNANKKVIREQ
+967 YARRNANRKVIREQ

-992 ARLQYNSKPHGPKD
+992 ARLKYNSKPHGPKD
-1006 VPPVKTDVTDE
+1006 VPPVKIDVTDE

-1031 FGIKDR
+1031 FGIRDR

-1044 MDGDVSTFRDSM
+1044 MDGDVSTFRDNM

-1281 NAYKWTHRESL
+1281 SAYKWTHRESL

-1336 VKKLKAA
+1336 AKKLKAA

-1444 LALMFSMGTNAMTY
+1444 MALMFSMGTNAMTY

-1471 NDQAKREA
+1471 NDTAKRDA

-1509 VAEMFTNF
+1509 VAEMFTDF

-1532 SDMSVSGKLGRAIG
+1532 SDMTVSGKLGKAIG

-1555 KTAYGAVGAYDL
+1555 KTAYGAAGAYDL

-1617 KVYKQ
+1617 KAYKQ

>member
-60 TEDMGDDWRQPDGD
+60 TEDMGDDWRQPDGG
-74 LWYRPFSSREEGA
+74 LWYKPFSSREEGA

-151 GPWGETPAPIPE
+151 GPWGETPAPLPE
-163 DNRHPSYV
+163 DNRHPSYF
-171 ERTWEEIKDKFID
+171 ERTWEETKDKFID

-474 AAHNGISLDKKAVAF
+474 AAYNGISLDKKAVAF

-518 VHQGFKAIVKDKKM
+518 VHQGLQHMMPENSYKQLLNTVQ
-532 YDNIMDIVK
+532 
-541 QKMQRSSNKAWRQA
+541 QKMQTSKDPAWQIA
-555 AKQADTP
+555 AKQADNP
-562 EEALAYWAEHTFNN
+562 EEALAYWVEHSFNKKEKVWQRLKKNIINKDTTDEELKDLIIRGVQNEINN
-576 KDSLWKYL
+576 K
-584 KKALYKNEEDLSD
+584 
-597 VALKK
+597 
-602 LVQQSLKTT
+602 Q
-611 GLSALVKHQQAYQDV
+611 V
-626 VHLIEKRRY
+626 VTPL
-635 NKGAIKSYRNWEKAK
+635 A
-650 QQTKTTDK
+650 
-658 AIQYWL
+658 
-664 SHYYD
+664 
-669 ENDRVWQKLKRSL
+669 
-682 DTQGMQINDADIRD
+682 
-696 ILVRGYAF
+696 
-704 KNQPVASSLSDGSN
+704 DGSN

-953 GTKGWDKFQDMLTD
+953 GAKGWDKFQEMLTD

-981 LEHKAKQDFDI
+981 LEHKAQQDFDI

-1006 VPPVKTDVTDE
+1006 VPPVKIEVTDE

-1106 LHATFGE
+1106 LHAAFGE

-1190 TGEIGSMVAY
+1190 TGEIGSMAAY

-1251 MSSSMTNRAFS
+1251 MSSSMTNHAFS
-1262 QTMAHNDDGSRTLL
+1262 QSMAHNDDGSRTLL

-1336 VKKLKAA
+1336 AKKLKAA

-1408 DANWFTKLFFQFKD
+1408 DANWYTKLFFQFKD

-1444 LALMFSMGTNAMTY
+1444 MALMFSMGTNAMTY

-1471 NDQAKREA
+1471 NDTAKRDA

-1509 VAEMFTNF
+1509 VAEMFTDF

-1532 SDMSVSGKLGRAIG
+1532 SDMSVSGKLGKAIG

-1555 KTAYGAVGAYDL
+1555 KTAYGAAGAYDL

-1617 KVYKQ
+1617 KAYKQ

>member
-74 LWYRPFSSREEGA
+74 LWYKPFSSREEGA

-163 DNRHPSYV
+163 DNRHPSYF
-171 ERTWEEIKDKFID
+171 ERTWEETKDKFID

-226 ELPDTDTQGNKIAGA
+226 ELPDTDTQGNKITGA

-256 ALQELLYMKQE
+256 ALQELLHMKQE

-286 SVVGALFDPVTIV
+286 SIAGALFDPVTIV

-307 ALLAKAG
+307 ALLTKAG

-474 AAHNGISLDKKAVAF
+474 AAHNGVSLDKKAVAF

-518 VHQGFKAIVKDKKM
+518 VHQGLQH
-532 YDNIMDIVK
+532 IMPESSYKQVLNTVQ
-541 QKMQRSSNKAWRQA
+541 QKMQTSKNPAWQMA
-555 AKQADTP
+555 AKQANSP
-562 EEALAYWAEHTFNN
+562 EEALAYWVEHSFNKKEKFWQRLKKNIINKDTTDEELKDLIIRGVQNEINN
-576 KDSLWKYL
+576 KQ
-584 KKALYKNEEDLSD
+584 
-597 VALKK
+597 VATPL
-602 LVQQSLKTT
+602 
-611 GLSALVKHQQAYQDV
+611 A
-626 VHLIEKRRY
+626 
-635 NKGAIKSYRNWEKAK
+635 
-650 QQTKTTDK
+650 
-658 AIQYWL
+658 
-664 SHYYD
+664 
-669 ENDRVWQKLKRSL
+669 
-682 DTQGMQINDADIRD
+682 
-696 ILVRGYAF
+696 
-704 KNQPVASSLSDGSN
+704 DGSN

-1281 NAYKWTHRESL
+1281 SAYKWTHRESL

-1336 VKKLKAA
+1336 AKKLKAV

-1408 DANWFTKLFFQFKD
+1408 DANWYTKLFFQFKD

-1444 LALMFSMGTNAMTY
+1444 MALMFSMGTNAMTY

-1484 LTPQRLALAG
+1484 LTAQRLALAG

-1509 VAEMFTNF
+1509 VAEMFTDF

-1532 SDMSVSGKLGRAIG
+1532 SDMTVSGKLGKAIG

-1555 KTAYGAVGAYDL
+1555 KTAYGAAGAYDL